1 MAPLAPRRPRDF
13 LPRARAGGPDTSR
26 GTAEKGAQ
34 SGTQL
39 PGRAALGKSV
49 PPPRPARRS
58 EARRAHPVLPS
69 ASGPLPAAFR
79 WSNSGLAA
87 DRPNPAPALR
97 RRPCVEHPISGAGEG
112 IRSTPL
118 PERVHSEGWAV
129 GPPCGEWFLPSRGA
143 AEAER
148 RRRPPPRP
156 LVRVRGSADSA
167 SRAPLRPARAAAM
180 AALLSSAG
188 RLRAFCP
195 RLLPLLLRPPAAAA
209 ARPPAPASS
218 NIVYQIKFLT
228 VAPQQEG
235 SVKEEPVS
243 EIQTRQTRQFDW
255 ALNRLDNSVRKTGR
269 IPKTLLLKIYG
280 EMCKTGCP
288 GSNQILLLLRSC
300 GALLPEVLSPERT
313 ELAHMI
319 WDKMKELGAV
329 YDTSHYNALLKVYL
343 QNEHKFSP
351 TDFLARM
358 EEANV
363 QPNRVTYQR
372 LIAAYCNE
380 GDIEGA
386 SKILGFMKNKDL
398 PITEAV
404 FSSLVKGHAR
414 SGDMKSAE
422 NILSVMRMAGVEPG
436 PDTYLSLLNMYAEK
450 GDADSIKKTL
460 QEVEKTEG
468 YLMDR
473 ILMQVI
479 FSLAKAGYPQ
489 YIEDIKKHIRFE
501 RELIPDAMNL
511 CLTLIT
517 HGFEDTSFH
526 ILKSF
531 NHLSRDN
538 VDQGSFF
545 LQHCVN
551 RDMPV
556 NKLKQFCSELKE
568 ANMHSAPLQ
577 FILRCALE
585 TNKSALAIEVM
596 KMMKEEC
603 LPLRPHYSWPLL
615 VGFQKEK
622 NLKGIFE
629 VLKVMHE
636 LGVELNAETYTD
648 YVFQNFADIETARA
662 QMKKNGCLFETVG
675 LSVAEIRY
683 EAAHGRLNNVFSLL
697 SSASTPPIDI
707 RQFRSNL
714 ILGFKSSDDVHLWSK
729 ITELLYK
736 DERYCL
742 TPPGPTEAVG
752 YFLYHLIDS
761 MSDSEVQA
769 KEERLRQYFHQ
780 LKKMNIVIPTAHCS
794 GICRL
799 LDSSQVPELI
809 KDARLLS
816 HKKILSTDNIPESAK
831 SDVSALEKKLEKCKA
846 ENQPITDVLK
856 QLIHAL
862 CEEEN
867 MQKALEVKAKY
878 EPDMVVGGYAA
889 LINLC
894 CRHDNVEEAM
904 NLKEKVFPKNSPVA
918 LDTGKYLALV
928 EVLGKHGRL
937 EDAINILTEMKEKDV
952 PISDRTV
959 ASFSRILNA
968 AAMRGEVETVNRLHE
983 TIVNLGLAEAAVLHS
998 PLIAVH
1004 LEKDDMPAAL
1014 EALINCYKKYGKV
1027 LQLHNV
1033 YCRLIEKGDT
1043 DLLQKVSDFISRE
1056 YGDMM
1061 ALYDLFFA
1069 FLQTGKYKE
1078 ARRVIETPGLRAHSA
1093 RLQWFAKKCI
1103 SNNKME
1109 ALEHFVEL
1117 TQNLFECDRD
1127 EMYYYLL
1134 QLCEKNSDWK
1144 KAEGVWTKIQE
1155 ENVVPREKT
1164 LLLLAD
1170 ILEKN
1175 GQVVPFEVPKVRHED
1190 TRSLSVSNV
1199 EERKIRMLCR
1209 KNNAKAAYSIFLNM
1223 QGKNEFHHHSYSI
1236 LINALL
1242 TQDCLEEAM
1251 EVKHI
1256 AETHI
1261 KGFTL
1266 NSAASSLLIISQV
1279 RRDYLKDAM
1288 AVLKGMLD
1296 SGLLPAR
1303 RAVIALTQALAEK
1316 GDLKNLQVLKNM
1328 WEDIPKSVNVSTTLL
1343 ANAIALAH
1351 TKNNDLA
1358 AAVEYLEP
1366 LLIAGAQNPDQ
1377 AVKSISYLLR
1387 KVSEEGL
1394 EQALET
1400 FGVMAERL
1408 ASQFGIYRP
1417 VTDLFLQYVSA
1428 DRVDDARSLIQRY
1441 GALIE
1446 KRTFVSFMARSAS
1459 KPGQAKKIETLLEL
1473 IPEQLNAEIAYHYLM
1488 RCYELD
1494 EDVAS
1499 VKAVYEKTK
1508 EKNIQLNELSLKS
1521 LATFLKKVGEPVP
1534 FTEPPET
1541 FKFYVEKTRKA
1552 RLEAS

>member
-1 MAPLAPRRPRDF
+1 
-13 LPRARAGGPDTSR
+13 SR
-26 GTAEKGAQ
+26 NVINQ
-34 SGTQL
+34 
-39 PGRAALGKSV
+39 
-49 PPPRPARRS
+49 
-58 EARRAHPVLPS
+58 
-69 ASGPLPAAFR
+69 
-79 WSNSGLAA
+79 
-87 DRPNPAPALR
+87 
-97 RRPCVEHPISGAGEG
+97 
-112 IRSTPL
+112 
-118 PERVHSEGWAV
+118 
-129 GPPCGEWFLPSRGA
+129 
-143 AEAER
+143 
-148 RRRPPPRP
+148 
-156 LVRVRGSADSA
+156 VR
-167 SRAPLRPARAAAM
+167 
-180 AALLSSAG
+180 
-188 RLRAFCP
+188 
-195 RLLPLLLRPPAAAA
+195 
-209 ARPPAPASS
+209 
-218 NIVYQIKFLT
+218 FLT
-228 VAPQQEG
+228 LAHQEEG
-235 SVKEEPVS
+235 SIKEEPVS
-243 EIQTRQTRQFDW
+243 EVRTTPTMQFDW
-255 ALNRLDNSVRKTGR
+255 ALNRVDNSVRKTGR
-269 IPKTLLLKIYG
+269 IPKALLLKIFQ
-280 EMCKTGCP
+280 EMSKTGSP

-300 GALLPEVLSPERT
+300 GALLPELLSPERT

-329 YDTSHYNALLKVYL
+329 YDTSHYNALLEVYL

-351 TDFLARM
+351 TEFLARM

-422 NILSVMRMAGVEPG
+422 NMLPVMRMAGVEPG
-436 PDTYLSLLNMYAEK
+436 VDTYLSLLNVYAEK

-460 QEVEKTEG
+460 EEVEKTEG

-473 ILMQVI
+473 VLMQVI

-489 YIEDIKKHIRFE
+489 YIEDVKQRIRFE
-501 RELIPDAMNL
+501 RGLIPDAMNL

-517 HGFEDTSFH
+517 HGFEDISFS

-531 NHLSRDN
+531 NNLARDN
-538 VDQGSFF
+538 MDQGSFF

-551 RDMPV
+551 RDLPV
-556 NKLKQFCSELKE
+556 KKLKQFCSELKE
-568 ANMHSAPLQ
+568 AKMHSAPLP

-585 TNKSALAIEVM
+585 ANKSALAVDVM
-596 KMMKEEC
+596 KIMKEEG

-615 VGFQKEK
+615 VHCQKEK

-629 VLKVMHE
+629 ILKVMHE
-636 LGVELNAETYTD
+636 LGVELDAETYTE
-648 YVFQNFADIETARA
+648 YVFKNFGDSETARA
-662 QMKKNGCLFETVG
+662 QLKKNGCLLESVG
-675 LSVAEIRY
+675 LHVAEIRF
-683 EAAHGRLNNVFSLL
+683 EASHGRLDNVLSIL
-697 SSASTPPIDI
+697 SSANTPHVDY
-707 RQFRSNL
+707 RQFRNSL

-780 LKKMNIVIPTAHCS
+780 LKEMNVVISTSHYS

-809 KDARLLS
+809 KVCGS
-816 HKKILSTDNIPESAK
+816 IPITLNLKNLAK
-831 SDVSALEKKLEKCKA
+831 PDVSALEKKLEKQKA

-918 LDTGKYLALV
+918 LDTGKYVALV
-928 EVLGKHGRL
+928 EVLEKHGRL

-952 PISDRTV
+952 PISGRTV
-959 ASFSRILNA
+959 ASFLRILNA
-968 AAMRGEVETVNRLHE
+968 PAMRGEVETVNRLHE
-983 TIVNLGLAEAAVLHS
+983 AIVNLPLPETAVLHA
-998 PLIAVH
+998 PLITVH

-1014 EALINCYKKYGKV
+1014 EALTNCYKKYGKI
-1027 LQLHNV
+1027 LQLHNI
-1033 YCRLIEKGDT
+1033 YCRLVEKGDA

-1078 ARRVIETPGLRAHSA
+1078 ARKVIETPGLRAHSG
-1093 RLQWFAKKCI
+1093 RLQWFAKRCI
-1103 SNNKME
+1103 SSNQME
-1109 ALEHFVEL
+1109 TLEQLVEL

-1134 QLCEKNSDWK
+1134 QLCENSDDWR
-1144 KAEGVWTKIQE
+1144 KAEAVWTKIQE

-1164 LLLLAD
+1164 LRLLAD
-1170 ILEKN
+1170 IFEKN

-1190 TRSLSVSNV
+1190 SESVAIA
-1199 EERKIRMLCR
+1199 EERRIMMLCK
-1209 KNNAKAAYSIFLNM
+1209 KNKAKEAYNIFMKM
-1223 QGKNEFHHHSYSI
+1223 QGKDELHYHSCDS
-1236 LINALL
+1236 LIKALL
-1242 TQDCLEEAM
+1242 MQDCLQEAI

-1279 RRDYLKDAM
+1279 RRDYLKDAL
-1288 AVLKGMLD
+1288 AVLKKMLD
-1296 SGLLPAR
+1296 SGVLPSR
-1303 RAVIALTQALAEK
+1303 PAVTALIQALAEK
-1316 GDLKNLQVLKNM
+1316 GDLKNLQALKYM
-1328 WEDIPKSVNVSTTLL
+1328 VEDITKSIGLSPSLI
-1343 ANAIALAH
+1343 ANAVALAH
-1351 TKNNDLA
+1351 IKNNDLD

-1366 LLIAGAQNPDQ
+1366 LLISGAQNPDQ
-1377 AVKSISYLLR
+1377 AVKNISYLLR

-1394 EQALET
+1394 EPALEKV
-1400 FGVMAERL
+1400 GVMAERL

-1417 VTDLFLQYVSA
+1417 VTDLFLQYVRA

-1441 GALIE
+1441 DAIVRE
-1446 KRTFVSFMARSAS
+1446 KRTLGSFMARAAV
-1459 KPGQAKKIETLLEL
+1459 KPVQAKEIETLLEL
-1473 IPEQLNAEIAYHYLM
+1473 IPEHLDTEVAYRYLL

-1494 EDVAS
+1494 GDVAS
-1499 VKAVYEKTK
+1499 VKAVYERIKA
-1508 EKNIQLNELSLKS
+1508 KNIQLHDISLKS
-1521 LATFLKKVGEPVP
+1521 LAVFLKKAGEPVP

-1541 FKFYVEKTRKA
+1541 FKFYVEKWRNR

>member
-1 MAPLAPRRPRDF
+1 
-13 LPRARAGGPDTSR
+13 
-26 GTAEKGAQ
+26 
-34 SGTQL
+34 
-39 PGRAALGKSV
+39 
-49 PPPRPARRS
+49 
-58 EARRAHPVLPS
+58 
-69 ASGPLPAAFR
+69 
-79 WSNSGLAA
+79 
-87 DRPNPAPALR
+87 
-97 RRPCVEHPISGAGEG
+97 
-112 IRSTPL
+112 
-118 PERVHSEGWAV
+118 
-129 GPPCGEWFLPSRGA
+129 
-143 AEAER
+143 
-148 RRRPPPRP
+148 
-156 LVRVRGSADSA
+156 
-167 SRAPLRPARAAAM
+167 M

-188 RLRAFCP
+188 RLRALCP
-195 RLLPLLLRPPAAAA
+195 RLLPLLRPPAAAA
-209 ARPPAPASS
+209 APRPPAPASR
-218 NIVYQIKFLT
+218 NILYQIRFLT

-235 SVKEEPVS
+235 SVKEEPIS
-243 EIQTRQTRQFDW
+243 EIQTRQTWQFDW
-255 ALNRLDNSVRKTGR
+255 ALNKLDNSVRKTGR
-269 IPKTLLLKIYG
+269 IPKALLLKIFHDI
-280 EMCKTGCP
+280 CKTGCP
-288 GSNQILLLLRSC
+288 GSNQTLLLLRSC

-351 TDFLARM
+351 TEFLARM

-414 SGDMKSAE
+414 AGDMKSAE

-436 PDTYLSLLNMYAEK
+436 PDTYLSLLNVYAEK
-450 GDADSIKKTL
+450 GDVDSIKKTIE
-460 QEVEKTEG
+460 EVEKTEG

-489 YIEDIKKHIRFE
+489 YIEDIKERIRFE

-517 HGFEDTSFH
+517 HGFEDISFH
-526 ILKSF
+526 FLKSLH
-531 NHLSRDN
+531 HLSRDN
-538 VDQGSFF
+538 MDQGSFF

-568 ANMHSAPLQ
+568 AKMHSAPLP

-585 TNKSALAIEVM
+585 ANKSALAIDVM
-596 KMMKEEC
+596 KMMKEEG

-636 LGVELNAETYTD
+636 LGVELDTETYTD
-648 YVFQNFADIETARA
+648 YVFKNFADSETARA
-662 QMKKNGCLFETVG
+662 QLKKNDCLFETVG

-683 EAAHGRLNNVFSLL
+683 EAAHGRLDKVLSLL
-697 SSASTPPIDI
+697 SSASTPPIDM
-707 RQFRSNL
+707 RQFRNSL
-714 ILGFKSSDDVHLWSK
+714 IWGFKSSNDVHLWSK

-780 LKKMNIVIPTAHCS
+780 LKKMNIVIPTTHYS

-816 HKKILSTDNIPESAK
+816 LKKPLSTDNIPESAK
-831 SDVSALEKKLEKCKA
+831 SDVSALERKLEKRKA

-918 LDTGKYLALV
+918 LDTGKYIALV

-959 ASFSRILNA
+959 ASFFRILNA

-983 TIVNLGLAEAAVLHS
+983 TIVNLGLAETAVLHS
-998 PLIAVH
+998 PLITVH

-1014 EALINCYKKYGKV
+1014 EALINCYKKYGKI
-1027 LQLHNV
+1027 LQLHNI
-1033 YCRLIEKGDT
+1033 YCRLIEKGDA

-1078 ARRVIETPGLRAHSA
+1078 ARKVIETPGLRAHSG
-1093 RLQWFAKKCI
+1093 RLHWFAKKCI
-1103 SNNKME
+1103 SSNQME
-1109 ALEHFVEL
+1109 TLEHLVEL

-1134 QLCEKNSDWK
+1134 QLCDNNGDWG
-1144 KAEGVWTKIQE
+1144 KAEAVWTKIQE

-1164 LLLLAD
+1164 LTLLAA

-1190 TRSLSVSNV
+1190 TRSSSASNV
-1199 EERKIRMLCR
+1199 EERKIRMLCK
-1209 KNNAKAAYSIFLNM
+1209 KNNAKEAYSIFLKM
-1223 QGKNEFHHHSYSI
+1223 QGKNKFHYRTYDT
-1236 LINALL
+1236 LIKALL
-1242 TQDCLEEAM
+1242 TQNCLEEAI

-1296 SGLLPAR
+1296 SGLLPSR
-1303 RAVIALTQALAEK
+1303 PAVIALIQALAEK
-1316 GDLKNLQVLKNM
+1316 GDLKNLQALKNM
-1328 WEDIPKSVNVSTTLL
+1328 LEDITKSVGVSASLI

-1351 TKNNDLA
+1351 TKNNDLD

-1366 LLIAGAQNPDQ
+1366 LLISGAQNPDQ
-1377 AVKSISYLLR
+1377 AVRNISYLLR

-1394 EQALET
+1394 EPALEK

-1428 DRVDDARSLIQRY
+1428 DRVDDARSLIQRC
-1441 GALIE
+1441 GALVEE
-1446 KRTFVSFMARSAS
+1446 KRALASFMARSAS

-1473 IPEQLNAEIAYHYLM
+1473 IPEHLDMEAAYRYLM
-1488 RCYELD
+1488 KCYEMD
-1494 EDVAS
+1494 GDVAS

-1508 EKNIQLNELSLKS
+1508 AKNIQLHELSLKS
-1521 LATFLKKVGEPVP
+1521 LAAFLKKVGEPVP

-1541 FKFYVEKTRKA
+1541 FKFYVEKWRK
-1552 RLEAS
+1552 RSEAS

>member
-1 MAPLAPRRPRDF
+1 MVRPRHM
-13 LPRARAGGPDTSR
+13 GP
-26 GTAEKGAQ
+26 AAAQ
-34 SGTQL
+34 RR
-39 PGRAALGKSV
+39 RAAHVL
-49 PPPRPARRS
+49 
-58 EARRAHPVLPS
+58 RAV
-69 ASGPLPAAFR
+69 
-79 WSNSGLAA
+79 
-87 DRPNPAPALR
+87 
-97 RRPCVEHPISGAGEG
+97 
-112 IRSTPL
+112 
-118 PERVHSEGWAV
+118 
-129 GPPCGEWFLPSRGA
+129 
-143 AEAER
+143 
-148 RRRPPPRP
+148 
-156 LVRVRGSADSA
+156 
-167 SRAPLRPARAAAM
+167 M

-188 RLRAFCP
+188 RLRALRP
-195 RLLPLLLRPPAAAA
+195 RLPPLLPPLLRPPAA
-209 ARPPAPASS
+209 PAPPPGPARSIL
-218 NIVYQIKFLT
+218 NQIRFLT
-228 VAPQQEG
+228 LAPQEEG

-243 EIQTRQTRQFDW
+243 EVRTRTTWQFDW
-255 ALNRLDNSVRKTGR
+255 ALNKVDNSVRKTGR
-269 IPKTLLLKIYG
+269 IPKALLLKIFQ
-280 EMCKTGCP
+280 EISKAGCP
-288 GSNQILLLLRSC
+288 GSNQTLLLLQSC
-300 GALLPEVLSPERT
+300 GAVLPEVLSPERT

-329 YDTSHYNALLKVYL
+329 YDTSHYNALLKAYI

-351 TDFLARM
+351 TEFLARM

-386 SKILGFMKNKDL
+386 SKILGFMKSKDL

-422 NILSVMRMAGVEPG
+422 NILSVMRRAGVEPG
-436 PDTYLSLLNMYAEK
+436 ADTYLSLLNVYAEK
-450 GDADSIKKTL
+450 GDADSIKKVL
-460 QEVEKTEG
+460 EQVEKTEG

-489 YIEDIKKHIRFE
+489 HIEDIKGRIRFE
-501 RELIPDAMNL
+501 RELIPDVMNL

-517 HGFEDTSFH
+517 HGFEDISFS
-526 ILKSF
+526 ILKSLS
-531 NHLSRDN
+531 HLSRDDL
-538 VDQGSFF
+538 DQGSFF

-551 RDMPV
+551 RDLPL
-556 NKLKQFCSELKE
+556 NKLKQYCNELKE
-568 ANMHSAPLQ
+568 AKMHSAPLQ

-585 TNKSALAIEVM
+585 ANRSALAIDVM
-596 KMMKEEC
+596 KMMKEEG
-603 LPLRPHYSWPLL
+603 LPLRPHYCWPLL
-615 VGFQKEK
+615 VAYQKEN

-629 VLKVMHE
+629 VLKVMHK
-636 LGVELNAETYTD
+636 LGVDLDAETYTD
-648 YVFQNFADIETARA
+648 YVFKNFADTKTAHA
-662 QMKKNGCLFETVG
+662 QLKENGCLFESAG
-675 LSVAEIRY
+675 LYIAELRS
-683 EAAHGRLNNVFSLL
+683 EALQGRLDNVLSIM
-697 SSASTPPIDI
+697 SSANTPAIDC
-707 RQFRSNL
+707 RLFRNSL

-780 LKKMNIVIPTAHCS
+780 LKKMNIVIPATHYS

-809 KDARLLS
+809 KDARLLC
-816 HKKILSTDNIPESAK
+816 HKKSLPTDNIPESAK
-831 SDVSALEKKLEKCKA
+831 SDVSALEKKLEMRKA

-894 CRHDNVEEAM
+894 CRHDNVDEAM

-918 LDTGKYLALV
+918 LDSGKYIALV
-928 EVLGKHGRL
+928 EVLEKHGRL

-952 PISDRTV
+952 PISGRTV
-959 ASFSRILNA
+959 ASFLRILNA
-968 AAMRGEVETVNRLHE
+968 AAMRGDVETVSRLHE
-983 TIVNLGLAEAAVLHS
+983 TIANLGLVQTAALHS
-998 PLIAVH
+998 PLITVH

-1014 EALINCYKKYGKV
+1014 EALISCYKKYGKI
-1027 LQLHNV
+1027 LQLHNI
-1033 YCRLIEKGDT
+1033 YCKLVEKGDA
-1043 DLLQKVSDFISRE
+1043 DLLQKVSDFVSRE

-1078 ARRVIETPGLRAHSA
+1078 ARKVIETPGLRAHSG
-1093 RLQWFAKKCI
+1093 RLQWFAKRCI
-1103 SNNKME
+1103 LNKQLE
-1109 ALEHFVEL
+1109 ALEQLVEL

-1127 EMYYYLL
+1127 EMYYHLL
-1134 QLCEKNSDWK
+1134 QLYDSKKDWG
-1144 KAEGVWTKIQE
+1144 KAEAIWTKIQE
-1155 ENVVPREKT
+1155 ENIVPREKT
-1164 LLLLAD
+1164 LILLAD
-1170 ILEKN
+1170 IFEKN
-1175 GQVVPFEVPKVRHED
+1175 GQTVPFEVPKVRPEGS
-1190 TRSLSVSNV
+1190 RNAAIV
-1199 EERKIRMLCR
+1199 EEMKIRMLC
-1209 KNNAKAAYSIFLNM
+1209 KKSKAQEAYNIFRRM
-1223 QGKNEFHHHSYSI
+1223 QEKDESPYRCCDV
-1236 LINALL
+1236 LIKALL
-1242 TQDCLEEAM
+1242 AQNCLDEALD
-1251 EVKHI
+1251 VKRI

-1279 RRDYLKDAM
+1279 RRDYLKDAL

-1296 SGLLPAR
+1296 SGVLPTR
-1303 RAVIALTQALAEK
+1303 PAVTALIQALAEK
-1316 GDLKNLQVLKNM
+1316 GDIKNLQVLEN
-1328 WEDIPKSVNVSTTLL
+1328 ILGGVTKSIGLSDSLMP
-1343 ANAIALAH
+1343 NAIALAH
-1351 TKNNDLA
+1351 TKSNDLD
-1358 AAVEYLEP
+1358 AAVKYLEP
-1366 LLIAGAQNPDQ
+1366 LLISGAQNPDQ
-1377 AVKSISYLLR
+1377 TVRNISYLLR

-1394 EQALET
+1394 EPALEK
-1400 FGVMAERL
+1400 FGAMAEQL

-1417 VTDLFLQYVSA
+1417 VTDLFLQYVTA
-1428 DRVDDARSLIQRY
+1428 DRVDDARSLIQRWD
-1441 GALIE
+1441 AIVQE
-1446 KRTFVSFMARSAS
+1446 KRTLGRFMARAAS
-1459 KPGQAKKIETLLEL
+1459 KPGQAKRIETLLEL
-1473 IPEQLNAEIAYHYLM
+1473 IPEHLDLVVAYRYLL

-1494 EDVAS
+1494 GDVAS
-1499 VKAVYEKTK
+1499 VKATYEKTK
-1508 EKNIQLNELSLKS
+1508 AKNIELHEISLKS

-1541 FKFYVEKTRKA
+1541 FKFYVEKWKNRK
-1552 RLEAS
+1552 LEAS

>member
-1 MAPLAPRRPRDF
+1 
-13 LPRARAGGPDTSR
+13 
-26 GTAEKGAQ
+26 
-34 SGTQL
+34 
-39 PGRAALGKSV
+39 
-49 PPPRPARRS
+49 
-58 EARRAHPVLPS
+58 
-69 ASGPLPAAFR
+69 
-79 WSNSGLAA
+79 
-87 DRPNPAPALR
+87 
-97 RRPCVEHPISGAGEG
+97 
-112 IRSTPL
+112 
-118 PERVHSEGWAV
+118 
-129 GPPCGEWFLPSRGA
+129 
-143 AEAER
+143 
-148 RRRPPPRP
+148 
-156 LVRVRGSADSA
+156 
-167 SRAPLRPARAAAM
+167 M

-188 RLRAFCP
+188 RLRALCP
-195 RLLPLLLRPPAAAA
+195 RLLPLLRS
-209 ARPPAPASS
+209 PAPAR
-218 NIVYQIKFLT
+218 NFMYQTRFLT

-235 SVKEEPVS
+235 SMKEEPIS
-243 EIQTRQTRQFDW
+243 EIQNRRTWPFDW
-255 ALNRLDNSVRKTGR
+255 ALNKLDNSVRKTGR
-269 IPKTLLLKIYG
+269 IPKSLLLKVFHEI
-280 EMCKTGCP
+280 CKTGGP
-288 GSNQILLLLRSC
+288 GSNQTLLLLRSC

-351 TDFLARM
+351 TEFLARM

-386 SKILGFMKNKDL
+386 SKILGFMKSKDL

-436 PDTYLSLLNMYAEK
+436 PDTYLSLLNVYAEK

-460 QEVEKTEG
+460 EEVEKTEG

-489 YIEDIKKHIRFE
+489 YIKDIKERIRFE

-517 HGFEDTSFH
+517 HGFEDISFQ

-556 NKLKQFCSELKE
+556 NKLKQFCNELKE
-568 ANMHSAPLQ
+568 TKMHSAPLP

-585 TNKSALAIEVM
+585 ANKSALAIDVM
-596 KMMKEEC
+596 KMMKEEG

-615 VGFQKEK
+615 VGFQKEN

-629 VLKVMHE
+629 VLKLMHE
-636 LGVELNAETYTD
+636 LGVELDTDTYTD
-648 YVFQNFADIETARA
+648 YVFKNFPDSETARA
-662 QMKKNGCLFETVG
+662 QLKKNDCLFETVG

-683 EAAHGRLNNVFSLL
+683 EAAHGRLNNVLSLL
-697 SSASTPPIDI
+697 SSASTPPIDM
-707 RQFRSNL
+707 RQFRNSL
-714 ILGFKSSDDVHLWSK
+714 ILGFKSSNDVHLWSK

-780 LKKMNIVIPTAHCS
+780 LKKMNIVIPTTHYS

-816 HKKILSTDNIPESAK
+816 HKKSLSTDNIPESAQ
-831 SDVSALEKKLEKCKA
+831 SDVSALEKKLENRKA

-918 LDTGKYLALV
+918 LDTGKYIALV

-959 ASFSRILNA
+959 ASFFRILNA

-983 TIVNLGLAEAAVLHS
+983 TIVNLGLAETAVLHS
-998 PLIAVH
+998 PLITVH

-1014 EALINCYKKYGKV
+1014 EALINCYKKYGKI
-1027 LQLHNV
+1027 LQVHNI
-1033 YCRLIEKGDT
+1033 YCRLIEKGDA

-1078 ARRVIETPGLRAHSA
+1078 ARKVIETPGLRAHA
-1093 RLQWFAKKCI
+1093 GRLQWFAKKCI
-1103 SNNKME
+1103 ASNQME
-1109 ALEHFVEL
+1109 TLEHFVEL

-1134 QLCEKNSDWK
+1134 QLCENNDDWG
-1144 KAEGVWTKIQE
+1144 KAEAVWTKIQE

-1164 LLLLAD
+1164 LTLLAD

-1190 TRSLSVSNV
+1190 TRSLRASDV
-1199 EERKIRMLCR
+1199 EERKIRMLC
-1209 KNNAKAAYSIFLNM
+1209 KKSNAKEAFNIFLEM
-1223 QGKNEFHHHSYSI
+1223 QGKNGFHYRSYDT
-1236 LINALL
+1236 LIKALL
-1242 TQDCLEEAM
+1242 TQNCLEEAI

-1296 SGLLPAR
+1296 SGLLPSR
-1303 RAVIALTQALAEK
+1303 PAVFALTQSLAEK
-1316 GDLKNLQVLKNM
+1316 GDLKNLQALKNM
-1328 WEDIPKSVNVSTTLL
+1328 LEDITKAIGISASLI

-1351 TKNNDLA
+1351 TKNNDLD

-1366 LLIAGAQNPDQ
+1366 LLISGAQNPDQ
-1377 AVKSISYLLR
+1377 AVRSISYLLR

-1394 EQALET
+1394 EPALEK

-1428 DRVDDARSLIQRY
+1428 DRVDDARSLIQRC
-1441 GALIE
+1441 GALVEE
-1446 KRTFVSFMARSAS
+1446 KRTLVRFMARSAS
-1459 KPGQAKKIETLLEL
+1459 QPGQAKKIETLLEL
-1473 IPEQLNAEIAYHYLM
+1473 IPEHLDMELAYRYLM

-1494 EDVAS
+1494 GDVAA
-1499 VKAVYEKTK
+1499 VKAVYETIKA
-1508 EKNIQLNELSLKS
+1508 KNIQLHELSLKS
-1521 LATFLKKVGEPVP
+1521 LAAFLKKVGEPVP
-1534 FTEPPET
+1534 FTEPPES
-1541 FKFYVEKTRKA
+1541 FKFYVEKWRK
-1552 RLEAS
+1552 RKLEAS

>member
-1 MAPLAPRRPRDF
+1 
-13 LPRARAGGPDTSR
+13 
-26 GTAEKGAQ
+26 
-34 SGTQL
+34 
-39 PGRAALGKSV
+39 
-49 PPPRPARRS
+49 
-58 EARRAHPVLPS
+58 
-69 ASGPLPAAFR
+69 
-79 WSNSGLAA
+79 
-87 DRPNPAPALR
+87 
-97 RRPCVEHPISGAGEG
+97 
-112 IRSTPL
+112 
-118 PERVHSEGWAV
+118 
-129 GPPCGEWFLPSRGA
+129 
-143 AEAER
+143 
-148 RRRPPPRP
+148 
-156 LVRVRGSADSA
+156 
-167 SRAPLRPARAAAM
+167 
-180 AALLSSAG
+180 
-188 RLRAFCP
+188 
-195 RLLPLLLRPPAAAA
+195 
-209 ARPPAPASS
+209 
-218 NIVYQIKFLT
+218 

-243 EIQTRQTRQFDW
+243 EIQNRRTWQFDW
-255 ALNRLDNSVRKTGR
+255 ALNKLDNSVRKTGR
-269 IPKTLLLKIYG
+269 IPKSLLLKIFHA
-280 EMCKTGCP
+280 MCKTGCP
-288 GSNQILLLLRSC
+288 GSNQTLLLLRSC
-300 GALLPEVLSPERT
+300 GSLLPEVLSPERT

-351 TDFLARM
+351 MEFLARM

-414 SGDMKSAE
+414 SGDIKSAE
-422 NILSVMRMAGVEPG
+422 NILPVMRMAGVEPG
-436 PDTYLSLLNMYAEK
+436 PDTYLSLLNVYAEK

-460 QEVEKTEG
+460 EEVEKTEG
-468 YLMDR
+468 YHMDR

-489 YIEDIKKHIRFE
+489 YIEDIKERIRFE
-501 RELIPDAMNL
+501 KELIPDVMNL

-526 ILKSF
+526 ILKSL

-538 VDQGSFF
+538 MDQGSFF

-568 ANMHSAPLQ
+568 AKMHSAPLP

-585 TNKSALAIEVM
+585 ANRPALAIDVM
-596 KMMKEEC
+596 KIMKEEG

-615 VGFQKEK
+615 VGFQKEN

-629 VLKVMHE
+629 VLKVMHD
-636 LGVELNAETYTD
+636 LGVELDTDTYTD
-648 YVFQNFADIETARA
+648 YVFKNFADSETARA
-662 QMKKNGCLFETVG
+662 QLKKNGCLFETVG

-683 EAAHGRLNNVFSLL
+683 EAAHGRLNNVLSLL
-697 SSASTPPIDI
+697 SSPSTPPIDI
-707 RQFRSNL
+707 HQFRNSL
-714 ILGFKSSDDVHLWSK
+714 VLGFKSSNDVHLWSK

-780 LKKMNIVIPTAHCS
+780 LKKMNIVIPTAYYS

-799 LDSSQVPELI
+799 LDSSQVAELI
-809 KDARLLS
+809 KGARLLS
-816 HKKILSTDNIPESAK
+816 HKKSLPTDNIPESAK
-831 SDVSALEKKLEKCKA
+831 SDVSALEKKLEKRKA

-918 LDTGKYLALV
+918 LDTGKYVALV
-928 EVLGKHGRL
+928 EVLGKHGRV

-959 ASFSRILNA
+959 ASFFRILNA
-968 AAMRGEVETVNRLHE
+968 AAMRGEVETVHRLHE
-983 TIVNLGLAEAAVLHS
+983 TIVNLGLADTAVLHS
-998 PLIAVH
+998 PLITVH

-1014 EALINCYKKYGKV
+1014 EALINCYKKYGKI
-1027 LQLHNV
+1027 LQLHNI
-1033 YCRLIEKGDT
+1033 YCRLIEKGDA

-1078 ARRVIETPGLRAHSA
+1078 ARKVIETPGLRAHSG

-1103 SNNKME
+1103 SNNQME
-1109 ALEHFVEL
+1109 TLEHLVEL

-1127 EMYYYLL
+1127 EMYYCLL
-1134 QLCEKNSDWK
+1134 QLCENNDDWR
-1144 KAEGVWTKIQE
+1144 KAEAVWTKIQE

-1164 LLLLAD
+1164 LTLLAY

-1175 GQVVPFEVPKVRHED
+1175 GQVVPFEVPKHYCNLNSLFVLKDRRED
-1190 TRSLSVSNV
+1190 TRIVSASDV
-1199 EERKIRMLCR
+1199 EERKIRMLCK
-1209 KNNAKAAYSIFLNM
+1209 KNNAKEAYNVFLKM
-1223 QGKNEFHHHSYSI
+1223 QGKNEFHYHSYDI
-1236 LINALL
+1236 LIKALL
-1242 TQDCLEEAM
+1242 TQNCPEEAI

-1288 AVLKGMLD
+1288 SVLKGMLD
-1296 SGLLPAR
+1296 SGLLPTR
-1303 RAVIALTQALAEK
+1303 QAVTALIHTLAEK
-1316 GDLKNLQVLKNM
+1316 GDLKKLQALKNM
-1328 WEDIPKSVNVSTTLL
+1328 LEDVRTSIGISPSLI
-1343 ANAIALAH
+1343 ANAIALAY
-1351 TKNNDLA
+1351 TKNNDLDA
-1358 AAVEYLEP
+1358 AMEYLEP
-1366 LLIAGAQNPDQ
+1366 LLISGAQNPDQ
-1377 AVKSISYLLR
+1377 AVRNISYLLR

-1394 EQALET
+1394 EPALEK

-1417 VTDLFLQYVSA
+1417 VTDLFLQYVSE

-1441 GALIE
+1441 GALVEE
-1446 KRTFVSFMARSAS
+1446 KRTLVRFMARSAS

-1473 IPEQLNAEIAYHYLM
+1473 IPEHLDMETAYRYLM
-1488 RCYELD
+1488 RCYEQD
-1494 EDVAS
+1494 GDVAA
-1499 VKAVYEKTK
+1499 VKAVYEKTQA
-1508 EKNIQLNELSLKS
+1508 KNIQLPELSLKS
-1521 LATFLKKVGEPVP
+1521 LAAFLKEVGEPVP

-1541 FKFYVEKTRKA
+1541 FKFYVEKLRKR

>member
-1 MAPLAPRRPRDF
+1 
-13 LPRARAGGPDTSR
+13 
-26 GTAEKGAQ
+26 
-34 SGTQL
+34 
-39 PGRAALGKSV
+39 
-49 PPPRPARRS
+49 
-58 EARRAHPVLPS
+58 
-69 ASGPLPAAFR
+69 
-79 WSNSGLAA
+79 
-87 DRPNPAPALR
+87 
-97 RRPCVEHPISGAGEG
+97 
-112 IRSTPL
+112 
-118 PERVHSEGWAV
+118 
-129 GPPCGEWFLPSRGA
+129 
-143 AEAER
+143 
-148 RRRPPPRP
+148 
-156 LVRVRGSADSA
+156 
-167 SRAPLRPARAAAM
+167 M

-188 RLRAFCP
+188 ILRALSGRLRTL
-195 RLLPLLLRPPAAAA
+195 RTLLRPTAPAAARNVIHQ
-209 ARPPAPASS
+209 AR
-218 NIVYQIKFLT
+218 FLT
-228 VAPQQEG
+228 VVPQREG
-235 SVKEEPVS
+235 NIKEEPVS
-243 EIQTRQTRQFDW
+243 EIQTRRALQFDW
-255 ALNRLDNSVRKTGR
+255 ALNKLDNSVRKTGR
-269 IPKTLLLKIYG
+269 IPKSLLLKVFQ
-280 EMCKTGCP
+280 ETCRDGCP
-288 GSNQILLLLRSC
+288 GSNQTLLLLRSC
-300 GALLPEVLSPERT
+300 GALLPEVLSSERT

-351 TDFLARM
+351 TEFLARM

-386 SKILGFMKNKDL
+386 SKILGFMKSKDL

-414 SGDMKSAE
+414 AGDIKSAE

-436 PDTYLSLLNMYAEK
+436 PDTYLSLLNVYAEK
-450 GDADSIKKTL
+450 GDVDNIKKTL
-460 QEVEKTEG
+460 DEVDKTEG

-473 ILMQVI
+473 VLMQVI

-489 YIEDIKKHIRFE
+489 YIEDIKERIRFE
-501 RELIPDAMNL
+501 KELIPDMMNL
-511 CLTLIT
+511 CLSLVT
-517 HGFEDTSFH
+517 HGFEDISFH
-526 ILKSF
+526 ILKTY
-531 NHLSRDN
+531 NHSSPEN

-551 RDMPV
+551 RNMPMS
-556 NKLKQFCSELKE
+556 KLKQFCNELKE
-568 ANMHSAPLQ
+568 AKMHSAPLV

-585 TNKSALAIEVM
+585 TNRSDLAIDVM
-596 KMMKEEC
+596 KAMKEEG
-603 LPLRPHYSWPLL
+603 LPIRPHYSWPLL

-622 NLKGIFE
+622 NLKGVFE

-648 YVFQNFADIETARA
+648 YVFKNFADIETACA
-662 QMKKNGCLFETVG
+662 QMKENNCLFETDG
-675 LSVAEIRY
+675 LFIARIRH
-683 EAAHGRLNNVFSLL
+683 EAGHGRLKNVVSLL
-697 SSASTPPIDI
+697 SSASTPPIDF
-707 RQFRSNL
+707 RQFRNSL
-714 ILGFKSSDDVHLWSK
+714 ILGFKSSNDVQLWSK

-780 LKKMNIVIPTAHCS
+780 LKKMNIVIPATYCS

-809 KDARLLS
+809 KDARSLCP
-816 HKKILSTDNIPESAK
+816 KKSTSAEDITDSAK
-831 SDVSALEKKLEKCKA
+831 SDVSALEKKLEKRKA

-856 QLIHAL
+856 QLIYAL

-904 NLKEKVFPKNSPVA
+904 NLKEKVFPRSSPVA
-918 LDTGKYLALV
+918 LDSGKYIALV
-928 EVLGKHGRL
+928 EVLAKHGRL
-937 EDAINILTEMKEKDV
+937 EDAINVLTEMKEKDV
-952 PISDRTV
+952 PISDRAV
-959 ASFSRILNA
+959 ASFFRLLNA
-968 AAMRGEVETVNRLHE
+968 AAIRGEVETVNRLHE
-983 TIVNLGLAEAAVLHS
+983 TIVNLGLAETAALYS
-998 PLIAVH
+998 PLITVH
-1004 LEKDDMPAAL
+1004 LEKDDMPAVL
-1014 EALINCYKKYGKV
+1014 EALMDCYKKHGKI
-1027 LQLHNV
+1027 LQLHNI

-1043 DLLQKVSDFISRE
+1043 ELLRKVSDFISSE

-1078 ARRVIETPGLRAHSA
+1078 ARKVIETPGLRAHSG
-1093 RLQWFAKKCI
+1093 RLQWFAKRCI
-1103 SNNKME
+1103 SGNQME
-1109 ALEHFVEL
+1109 TLENLVEL
-1117 TQNLFECDRD
+1117 TQNVFECDRD

-1134 QLCEKNSDWK
+1134 QLCDNNSDWR
-1144 KAEGVWTKIQE
+1144 KAEAVWTKIQE

-1164 LLLLAD
+1164 LRLLAD
-1170 ILEKN
+1170 IFEKN
-1175 GQVVPFEVPKVRHED
+1175 GQVVPFEVPKARQDEM
-1190 TRSLSVSNV
+1190 RSPGFSNF
-1199 EERKIRMLCR
+1199 EERKIRMLC
-1209 KNNAKAAYSIFLNM
+1209 KNNNAREAYDAFLKS
-1223 QGKNEFHHHSYSI
+1223 QEKSSYQYRTYDT
-1236 LINALL
+1236 LIKALL
-1242 TQDCLEEAM
+1242 SLDCIEEAM
-1251 EVKHI
+1251 NVKHI

-1279 RRDYLKDAM
+1279 RRDYLKDAV
-1288 AVLKGMLD
+1288 AAFQGMLD
-1296 SGLLPAR
+1296 SGLLPSR
-1303 RAVIALTQALAEK
+1303 PAVIALTQALAMN
-1316 GDLKNLQVLKNM
+1316 GDLRSLKALENM
-1328 WEDIPKSVNVSTTLL
+1328 VESITKSIGLSSSLIS
-1343 ANAIALAH
+1343 NAIALAH
-1351 TKNNDLA
+1351 TKNNDLD

-1366 LLIAGAQNPDQ
+1366 LLISGAQNPDQ
-1377 AVKSISYLLR
+1377 PVKSISFLLR
-1387 KVSEEGL
+1387 KVSETGL
-1394 EQALET
+1394 EPALEK

-1408 ASQFGIYRP
+1408 ANQFGIYRP

-1428 DRVDDARSLIQRY
+1428 DRVDDARSLLQRC
-1441 GALIE
+1441 GGLVEE
-1446 KRTFVSFMARSAS
+1446 KRAFVNFMVKSAS
-1459 KPGQAKKIETLLEL
+1459 KPGQARKIETLLEL
-1473 IPEQLNAEIAYHYLM
+1473 IPNNIDLESAYRHLL

-1508 EKNIQLNELSLKS
+1508 EKNIQLPELSLKS
-1521 LATFLKKVGEPVP
+1521 LAVFLKKAGEPVP
-1534 FTEPPET
+1534 FTEPPES
-1541 FKFYVEKTRKA
+1541 FKFYAEEWRKR

>member
-1 MAPLAPRRPRDF
+1 
-13 LPRARAGGPDTSR
+13 
-26 GTAEKGAQ
+26 
-34 SGTQL
+34 
-39 PGRAALGKSV
+39 
-49 PPPRPARRS
+49 
-58 EARRAHPVLPS
+58 
-69 ASGPLPAAFR
+69 
-79 WSNSGLAA
+79 
-87 DRPNPAPALR
+87 
-97 RRPCVEHPISGAGEG
+97 
-112 IRSTPL
+112 
-118 PERVHSEGWAV
+118 
-129 GPPCGEWFLPSRGA
+129 
-143 AEAER
+143 
-148 RRRPPPRP
+148 
-156 LVRVRGSADSA
+156 
-167 SRAPLRPARAAAM
+167 M
-180 AALLSSAG
+180 AALLNCAG
-188 RLRAFCP
+188 RLRALCP
-195 RLLPLLLRPPAAAA
+195 RLLPRRPS
-209 ARPPAPASS
+209 PAPAR
-218 NIVYQIKFLT
+218 NTMYQIRFLT

-235 SVKEEPVS
+235 SVKEEPIS
-243 EIQTRQTRQFDW
+243 EIQTRRAWQFDW
-255 ALNRLDNSVRKTGR
+255 ALNKLDNSVRKTGR
-269 IPKTLLLKIYG
+269 IPKALLLKIFH
-280 EMCKTGCP
+280 EICKTGGP
-288 GSNQILLLLRSC
+288 GSNQTLLLLRSC

-351 TDFLARM
+351 MEFLSRM

-372 LIAAYCNE
+372 LIDAYCSE

-386 SKILGFMKNKDL
+386 SKILGFMKSKDL

-436 PDTYLSLLNMYAEK
+436 PDTYLSLLNVYAEK

-460 QEVEKTEG
+460 EEVEKTEG

-489 YIEDIKKHIRFE
+489 YIEDIKEHIKFE

-511 CLTLIT
+511 CLKLIT
-517 HGFEDTSFH
+517 HGFEDISFH

-538 VDQGSFF
+538 KDQGSFF

-551 RDMPV
+551 RDTPL

-568 ANMHSAPLQ
+568 AKMHSAPLT

-585 TNKSALAIEVM
+585 ANKSALAIDVM
-596 KMMKEEC
+596 KLMKEEG

-615 VGFQKEK
+615 VAFQKEK
-622 NLKGIFE
+622 NLEGIFE

-636 LGVELNAETYTD
+636 LGVELDTETYTD
-648 YVFQNFADIETARA
+648 YVFKNFADSETARA
-662 QMKKNGCLFETVG
+662 QLKKNDCLFETVG

-683 EAAHGRLNNVFSLL
+683 EAAHGRLNNVLSLL
-697 SSASTPPIDI
+697 SSASTRPVDI
-707 RQFRSNL
+707 RHFRSSL
-714 ILGFKSSDDVHLWSK
+714 IWGFKSSNDVHLWSK

-736 DERYCL
+736 DERYCQ

-780 LKKMNIVIPTAHCS
+780 LKKMNIVIPPTHCS

-799 LDSSQVPELI
+799 LDSFQVPELI

-816 HKKILSTDNIPESAK
+816 HKKSLSTDNIAESAK
-831 SDVSALEKKLEKCKA
+831 SDVSALEKKLEKRKA

-904 NLKEKVFPKNSPVA
+904 NLKEKVFHKNSPVA
-918 LDTGKYLALV
+918 LDTGKYVALV

-937 EDAINILTEMKEKDV
+937 EDAINILTEMKEKD
-952 PISDRTV
+952 IHITDRTV
-959 ASFSRILNA
+959 ASFFRILNA

-983 TIVNLGLAEAAVLHS
+983 TIVNLGLAETAVLHS
-998 PLIAVH
+998 PLITVH

-1014 EALINCYKKYGKV
+1014 EALIHCYKKYGKI
-1027 LQLHNV
+1027 LQLHNI
-1033 YCRLIEKGDT
+1033 YCRLIEKGDA
-1043 DLLQKVSDFISRE
+1043 DLLQKVSDFISSE

-1078 ARRVIETPGLRAHSA
+1078 ARRVIETPGLRAHSG
-1093 RLQWFAKKCI
+1093 RFQWFAKKCI
-1103 SNNKME
+1103 SNNQME
-1109 ALEHFVEL
+1109 TLEYFVEL

-1134 QLCEKNSDWK
+1134 QLCDINSDWR
-1144 KAEGVWTKIQE
+1144 KAEAVWTKIQE
-1155 ENVVPREKT
+1155 ENIVPRENT
-1164 LLLLAD
+1164 LALLAD

-1175 GQVVPFEVPKVRHED
+1175 GQVVPFEVPKVRQED
-1190 TRSLSVSNV
+1190 TRSLSASNV
-1199 EERKIRMLCR
+1199 EERKIRILC
-1209 KNNAKAAYSIFLNM
+1209 KENKAKEAYNVFLEM
-1223 QGKNEFHHHSYSI
+1223 QGKNEFPNKFYVS
-1236 LINALL
+1236 LIKALL
-1242 TQDCLEEAM
+1242 MQNCFEEAI

-1288 AVLKGMLD
+1288 AVLKGILDRGMLPTR
-1296 SGLLPAR
+1296 S
-1303 RAVIALTQALAEK
+1303 AVNALIQALAEK
-1316 GDLKNLQVLKNM
+1316 RDLRNLQALENM
-1328 WEDIPKSVNVSTTLL
+1328 LDDITKSIGVPASLI

-1351 TKNNDLA
+1351 AKNNDLD

-1366 LLIAGAQNPDQ
+1366 LLISGAQNPDQ
-1377 AVKSISYLLR
+1377 AVNSISYLLR

-1394 EQALET
+1394 EPALEK

-1408 ASQFGIYRP
+1408 AGQFGIYRP

-1428 DRVDDARSLIQRY
+1428 DRVDDARSLIQRC
-1441 GALIE
+1441 GALVE
-1446 KRTFVSFMARSAS
+1446 KRTLVSFMARSAT
-1459 KPGQAKKIETLLEL
+1459 KPGQAKKIKTLLEL
-1473 IPEQLNAEIAYHYLM
+1473 IPEHLDKEPAYRYLM

-1494 EDVAS
+1494 GDVAS

-1508 EKNIQLNELSLKS
+1508 VENIQLHELALKS
-1521 LATFLKKVGEPVP
+1521 LAAFLKKVGEPVP

-1541 FKFYVEKTRKA
+1541 FKFYVEELRKRRA
-1552 RLEAS
+1552 EAS

>member
-1 MAPLAPRRPRDF
+1 MSML
-13 LPRARAGGPDTSR
+13 
-26 GTAEKGAQ
+26 K
-34 SGTQL
+34 
-39 PGRAALGKSV
+39 
-49 PPPRPARRS
+49 
-58 EARRAHPVLPS
+58 
-69 ASGPLPAAFR
+69 
-79 WSNSGLAA
+79 
-87 DRPNPAPALR
+87 
-97 RRPCVEHPISGAGEG
+97 
-112 IRSTPL
+112 
-118 PERVHSEGWAV
+118 RV
-129 GPPCGEWFLPSRGA
+129 
-143 AEAER
+143 
-148 RRRPPPRP
+148 
-156 LVRVRGSADSA
+156 
-167 SRAPLRPARAAAM
+167 M
-180 AALLSSAG
+180 
-188 RLRAFCP
+188 
-195 RLLPLLLRPPAAAA
+195 
-209 ARPPAPASS
+209 
-218 NIVYQIKFLT
+218 
-228 VAPQQEG
+228 
-235 SVKEEPVS
+235 
-243 EIQTRQTRQFDW
+243 
-255 ALNRLDNSVRKTGR
+255 
-269 IPKTLLLKIYG
+269 
-280 EMCKTGCP
+280 
-288 GSNQILLLLRSC
+288 
-300 GALLPEVLSPERT
+300 
-313 ELAHMI
+313 
-319 WDKMKELGAV
+319 
-329 YDTSHYNALLKVYL
+329 
-343 QNEHKFSP
+343 
-351 TDFLARM
+351 
-358 EEANV
+358 
-363 QPNRVTYQR
+363 
-372 LIAAYCNE
+372 LIASKRYCKFEFKYNV
-380 GDIEGA
+380 
-386 SKILGFMKNKDL
+386 FDL
-398 PITEAV
+398 L
-404 FSSLVKGHAR
+404 F
-414 SGDMKSAE
+414 
-422 NILSVMRMAGVEPG
+422 N
-436 PDTYLSLLNMYAEK
+436 
-450 GDADSIKKTL
+450 TL
-460 QEVEKTEG
+460 EEVEKTEG

-489 YIEDIKKHIRFE
+489 YIEDIKERIRFE

-517 HGFEDTSFH
+517 HGFEDISFH

-538 VDQGSFF
+538 ADQGSFF

-568 ANMHSAPLQ
+568 AKMHSAPLP

-585 TNKSALAIEVM
+585 ANKPALAIDVM
-596 KMMKEEC
+596 KMMKEEG

-615 VGFQKEK
+615 VGYQKEK

-636 LGVELNAETYTD
+636 LGVELDAETYTD
-648 YVFQNFADIETARA
+648 YVFKNFADRETARA
-662 QMKKNGCLFETVG
+662 QLKKNDCLFETVG

-683 EAAHGRLNNVFSLL
+683 EAVHGRLNNVLSLL
-697 SSASTPPIDI
+697 SSASTPPIDV
-707 RQFRSNL
+707 RQFRNSL
-714 ILGFKSSDDVHLWSK
+714 VLGFKSSDDVDLWSK

-761 MSDSEVQA
+761 MSDSE
-769 KEERLRQYFHQ
+769 
-780 LKKMNIVIPTAHCS
+780 
-794 GICRL
+794 
-799 LDSSQVPELI
+799 
-809 KDARLLS
+809 
-816 HKKILSTDNIPESAK
+816 SAK
-831 SDVSALEKKLEKCKA
+831 SDVSALEKKLEKRKA

-918 LDTGKYLALV
+918 LDTGKYVALV

-959 ASFSRILNA
+959 ASFFRILNA
-968 AAMRGEVETVNRLHE
+968 AAMRGEVETVHRLHE
-983 TIVNLGLAEAAVLHS
+983 TIVNLGLAETAVLHS
-998 PLIAVH
+998 PLITVH

-1014 EALINCYKKYGKV
+1014 EALINCYKKYGKI
-1027 LQLHNV
+1027 LQLHNI
-1033 YCRLIEKGDT
+1033 YCRLIEKGDA

-1078 ARRVIETPGLRAHSA
+1078 ARKVIETPGLRAHSG

-1103 SNNKME
+1103 SSNQME
-1109 ALEHFVEL
+1109 ILEHLVEL

-1134 QLCEKNSDWK
+1134 QLCENNGDWG
-1144 KAEGVWTKIQE
+1144 KAEAVWTKIQE

-1164 LLLLAD
+1164 LILLAD

-1175 GQVVPFEVPKVRHED
+1175 GQVVPFEVPKVRHEE
-1190 TRSLSVSNV
+1190 TRSLRASNV
-1199 EERKIRMLCR
+1199 EERNIRMLCK
-1209 KNNAKAAYSIFLNM
+1209 KNNAKEAYHIFLKM
-1223 QGKNEFHHHSYSI
+1223 QGKNGFHYRSYDT
-1236 LINALL
+1236 LIRALL
-1242 TQDCLEEAM
+1242 TQNCLEEAM
-1251 EVKHI
+1251 EVKRI

-1296 SGLLPAR
+1296 SGLLPTR
-1303 RAVIALTQALAEK
+1303 PAVIALTQTLAEK
-1316 GDLKNLQVLKNM
+1316 GDLKNLQALKNM
-1328 WEDIPKSVNVSTTLL
+1328 VEDIIKSIGVSASLI

-1351 TKNNDLA
+1351 TKNNDLD

-1366 LLIAGAQNPDQ
+1366 LLISGAQNPDQ
-1377 AVKSISYLLR
+1377 AVRNISYLLR
-1387 KVSEEGL
+1387 KVSEDGL
-1394 EQALET
+1394 EPALEK

-1428 DRVDDARSLIQRY
+1428 DRVDDARSLIQRC
-1441 GALIE
+1441 GALVEE
-1446 KRTFVSFMARSAS
+1446 KRTFVSFMARSAT

-1473 IPEQLNAEIAYHYLM
+1473 IPEHLDMEIAYRYLM

-1494 EDVAS
+1494 GDVAS
-1499 VKAVYEKTK
+1499 VKAVYEKIK
-1508 EKNIQLNELSLKS
+1508 AKDIQLHELSLKS
-1521 LATFLKKVGEPVP
+1521 LAAFLKKAGEPVP
-1534 FTEPPET
+1534 FTEPPES
-1541 FKFYVEKTRKA
+1541 FKFYVEKWRKK
-1552 RLEAS
+1552 RMEAS

>member
-1 MAPLAPRRPRDF
+1 M
-13 LPRARAGGPDTSR
+13 
-26 GTAEKGAQ
+26 
-34 SGTQL
+34 
-39 PGRAALGKSV
+39 
-49 PPPRPARRS
+49 
-58 EARRAHPVLPS
+58 
-69 ASGPLPAAFR
+69 
-79 WSNSGLAA
+79 
-87 DRPNPAPALR
+87 
-97 RRPCVEHPISGAGEG
+97 
-112 IRSTPL
+112 
-118 PERVHSEGWAV
+118 
-129 GPPCGEWFLPSRGA
+129 
-143 AEAER
+143 
-148 RRRPPPRP
+148 
-156 LVRVRGSADSA
+156 
-167 SRAPLRPARAAAM
+167 
-180 AALLSSAG
+180 
-188 RLRAFCP
+188 
-195 RLLPLLLRPPAAAA
+195 
-209 ARPPAPASS
+209 
-218 NIVYQIKFLT
+218 YQIRFLT

-235 SVKEEPVS
+235 SVKEEPIS
-243 EIQTRQTRQFDW
+243 EIQTRRTWQFDW
-255 ALNRLDNSVRKTGR
+255 ALNKLDNSVRKTGR
-269 IPKTLLLKIYG
+269 IRKTLLLKIFH
-280 EMCKTGCP
+280 EICKTGCP
-288 GSNQILLLLRSC
+288 GSNQTLLLLRSC
-300 GALLPEVLSPERT
+300 GTLLPEVLLPERT
-313 ELAHMI
+313 ELAHMM

-351 TDFLARM
+351 TEFLARM

-386 SKILGFMKNKDL
+386 SEILGFMKNKDL

-414 SGDMKSAE
+414 SGDVKSAE

-436 PDTYLSLLNMYAEK
+436 PDTYLSLLNVYAEK
-450 GDADSIKKTL
+450 GDADSIKKTIE
-460 QEVEKTEG
+460 EVEKTEG
-468 YLMDR
+468 YVMDR

-489 YIEDIKKHIRFE
+489 YIEDIKERIRFE
-501 RELIPDAMNL
+501 KELLPDAMNL
-511 CLTLIT
+511 CLTLVT
-517 HGFEDTSFH
+517 HGFEDIGFH
-526 ILKSF
+526 ILKSL
-531 NHLSRDN
+531 NPLSRGN
-538 VDQGSFF
+538 VDHGNFF

-556 NKLKQFCSELKE
+556 NKLKQFCTELKE
-568 ANMHSAPLQ
+568 AEMHSAPLP

-585 TNKSALAIEVM
+585 TNKSALAIDVM
-596 KMMKEEC
+596 KIMKEEG

-615 VGFQKEK
+615 VVFQKEK
-622 NLKGIFE
+622 NLGGIFE

-636 LGVELNAETYTD
+636 LGVELDVETYTN
-648 YVFQNFADIETARA
+648 YVFKNFADSETARA
-662 QMKKNGCLFETVG
+662 QLKKNLLFTKKTSLYFLGNYYDVVKSNNLTEKCFIILRIQFQILFVLACFFWLQCTII
-675 LSVAEIRY
+675 LSY
-683 EAAHGRLNNVFSLL
+683 
-697 SSASTPPIDI
+697 
-707 RQFRSNL
+707 Q
-714 ILGFKSSDDVHLWSK
+714 

-780 LKKMNIVIPTAHCS
+780 LKKMNIVIPTSHYS

-799 LDSSQVPELI
+799 LDPSQVPELI
-809 KDARLLS
+809 K
-816 HKKILSTDNIPESAK
+816 SAK
-831 SDVSALEKKLEKCKA
+831 SDVSALEKKLEKRKA

-856 QLIHAL
+856 QLVHAL

-918 LDTGKYLALV
+918 LDTGKYIALV
-928 EVLGKHGRL
+928 EVLAKHGRL

-959 ASFSRILNA
+959 ASFFRILNA
-968 AAMRGEVETVNRLHE
+968 AAMRGEVETVHRLHE
-983 TIVNLGLAEAAVLHS
+983 TIVNLGLPETAVLHS
-998 PLIAVH
+998 PLITVH
-1004 LEKDDMPAAL
+1004 LEKDDMTAAL
-1014 EALINCYKKYGKV
+1014 EALMNCYKKYGKI
-1027 LQLHNV
+1027 LQLHNI
-1033 YCRLIEKGDT
+1033 YCRLIEKGDA
-1043 DLLQKVSDFISRE
+1043 DLLQKVSDFISSE

-1078 ARRVIETPGLRAHSA
+1078 ARKVIETPGLRAHTG
-1093 RLQWFAKKCI
+1093 RLHWFAKRCI
-1103 SNNKME
+1103 SSNQME
-1109 ALEHFVEL
+1109 TLEHLVEL

-1127 EMYYYLL
+1127 EMYYFLL
-1134 QLCEKNSDWK
+1134 QLCESNGDWR
-1144 KAEGVWTKIQE
+1144 KAEAVWTKIQE

-1164 LLLLAD
+1164 LALLAD

-1175 GQVVPFEVPKVRHED
+1175 GQVVPFDVPKVRHED
-1190 TRSLSVSNV
+1190 SSLTDSNV
-1199 EERKIRMLCR
+1199 EERRIKILCR
-1209 KNNAKAAYSIFLNM
+1209 KNNAKAVSRSIFCSNIF
-1223 QGKNEFHHHSYSI
+1223 NIRTVVFIISPWCSTIYYRIRS
-1236 LINALL
+1236 
-1242 TQDCLEEAM
+1242 
-1251 EVKHI
+1251 I

-1288 AVLKGMLD
+1288 AVLKGILD
-1296 SGLLPAR
+1296 SGVLPTR
-1303 RAVIALTQALAEK
+1303 PAVTALIQALAEK
-1316 GDLKNLQVLKNM
+1316 GDLKNLQALKNM
-1328 WEDIPKSVNVSTTLL
+1328 LEDITKLIGVSASLI

-1351 TKNNDLA
+1351 TKNNDLD

-1366 LLIAGAQNPDQ
+1366 LLISGAQNPDQ
-1377 AVKSISYLLR
+1377 AVKNISYLLR

-1394 EQALET
+1394 EPAFEK

-1428 DRVDDARSLIQRY
+1428 DRVDDARSLIQ
-1441 GALIE
+1441 
-1446 KRTFVSFMARSAS
+1446 
-1459 KPGQAKKIETLLEL
+1459 
-1473 IPEQLNAEIAYHYLM
+1473 
-1488 RCYELD
+1488 
-1494 EDVAS
+1494 
-1499 VKAVYEKTK
+1499 AVYEKTK
-1508 EKNIQLNELSLKS
+1508 AKNIQLHELTLKS
-1521 LATFLKKVGEPVP
+1521 LAVFLKKVGEPVP
-1534 FTEPPET
+1534 FTEPP
-1541 FKFYVEKTRKA
+1541 V
-1552 RLEAS
+1552 SIS

>member
-1 MAPLAPRRPRDF
+1 
-13 LPRARAGGPDTSR
+13 SR
-26 GTAEKGAQ
+26 NVMQ
-34 SGTQL
+34 Q
-39 PGRAALGKSV
+39 
-49 PPPRPARRS
+49 
-58 EARRAHPVLPS
+58 
-69 ASGPLPAAFR
+69 
-79 WSNSGLAA
+79 
-87 DRPNPAPALR
+87 
-97 RRPCVEHPISGAGEG
+97 
-112 IRSTPL
+112 IR
-118 PERVHSEGWAV
+118 
-129 GPPCGEWFLPSRGA
+129 
-143 AEAER
+143 
-148 RRRPPPRP
+148 
-156 LVRVRGSADSA
+156 
-167 SRAPLRPARAAAM
+167 
-180 AALLSSAG
+180 
-188 RLRAFCP
+188 
-195 RLLPLLLRPPAAAA
+195 
-209 ARPPAPASS
+209 
-218 NIVYQIKFLT
+218 FLT

-235 SVKEEPVS
+235 SVKEEPIS
-243 EIQTRQTRQFDW
+243 EVQNRQTWQFDW
-255 ALNRLDNSVRKTGR
+255 ALTKLDNSVRKTGR
-269 IPKTLLLKIYG
+269 IPKTLLLKIFH
-280 EMCKTGCP
+280 ETCKTGNP
-288 GSNQILLLLRSC
+288 GSNQTLLLLRSC

-351 TDFLARM
+351 TEFLARM

-386 SKILGFMKNKDL
+386 SKILGFMKSKDL

-414 SGDMKSAE
+414 SGDIKSAE

-436 PDTYLSLLNMYAEK
+436 PDTYLSLLNVYAEK
-450 GDADSIKKTL
+450 GDADSIKKTIE
-460 QEVEKTEG
+460 EVEKTEG

-489 YIEDIKKHIRFE
+489 YIEDIKEHIRFE

-517 HGFEDTSFH
+517 HGFEDIGFR

-538 VDQGSFF
+538 TDQGSFF

-551 RDMPV
+551 RDTPV

-568 ANMHSAPLQ
+568 AKMHSAPLP

-585 TNKSALAIEVM
+585 TNRSALAIDVM
-596 KMMKEEC
+596 KMMKQEG
-603 LPLRPHYSWPLL
+603 LPLRPHYCWPLL

-636 LGVELNAETYTD
+636 LGVELDTETYTD
-648 YVFQNFADIETARA
+648 YVFKNFPDSETARA
-662 QMKKNGCLFETVG
+662 QLKKNDCLFESLG
-675 LSVAEIRY
+675 FSIAEIRY
-683 EAAHGRLNNVFSLL
+683 EAAHGRLNNVLSLL
-697 SSASTPPIDI
+697 SSASTPPIDV
-707 RQFRSNL
+707 RQFRNSL
-714 ILGFKSSDDVHLWSK
+714 VLGFKSSNDVHLWSK

-780 LKKMNIVIPTAHCS
+780 LKKMNIVLPTTHYF

-816 HKKILSTDNIPESAK
+816 HKKSPSTDNIPESAK
-831 SDVSALEKKLEKCKA
+831 SDVSALEKKLEKRKA

-878 EPDMVVGGYAA
+878 EPDMVVGGYAP

-918 LDTGKYLALV
+918 LDTGKYIALV

-959 ASFSRILNA
+959 ASFFRILNA

-983 TIVNLGLAEAAVLHS
+983 TIVNLGLAETAVLHS
-998 PLIAVH
+998 PLITVH

-1014 EALINCYKKYGKV
+1014 DALINCYKKYGKV
-1027 LQLHNV
+1027 LQLHNI
-1033 YCRLIEKGDT
+1033 YCRLIEKGDA

-1078 ARRVIETPGLRAHSA
+1078 ARKVVETPGLRAHSG

-1103 SNNKME
+1103 SSNQME
-1109 ALEHFVEL
+1109 TLEHVVEL
-1117 TQNLFECDRD
+1117 TQHLFECDRD

-1134 QLCEKNSDWK
+1134 QLCENNSDWR
-1144 KAEGVWTKIQE
+1144 KAEAVWTKMQE
-1155 ENVVPREKT
+1155 ENVVPRERT
-1164 LLLLAD
+1164 LTLLAD

-1190 TRSLSVSNV
+1190 TRSSSASNE
-1199 EERKIRMLCR
+1199 EERKIRMLCK
-1209 KNNAKAAYSIFLNM
+1209 KNSAKEAYNIFMKM
-1223 QGKNEFHHHSYSI
+1223 QEKNGLRYRSYDA
-1236 LINALL
+1236 LIKALL
-1242 TQDCLEEAM
+1242 IQNCVDEAIK
-1251 EVKHI
+1251 VKHI

-1279 RRDYLKDAM
+1279 RRDYLKEAV

-1296 SGLLPAR
+1296 SGLLPTR
-1303 RAVIALTQALAEK
+1303 PAVVALIQTLAEK
-1316 GDLKNLQVLKNM
+1316 GDLKNLQALKNM
-1328 WEDIPKSVNVSTTLL
+1328 LEDITKSIGLSASLI
-1343 ANAIALAH
+1343 ANAVALAH
-1351 TKNNDLA
+1351 TMNNDLD

-1366 LLIAGAQNPDQ
+1366 LLISGAQNPDQ
-1377 AVKSISYLLR
+1377 AVKNISYLLR

-1394 EQALET
+1394 EPALEK

-1417 VTDLFLQYVSA
+1417 VTDLFLQYVNA
-1428 DRVDDARSLIQRY
+1428 DRVDDARSLVQRC
-1441 GALIE
+1441 GALVE
-1446 KRTFVSFMARSAS
+1446 DKRTLVSFMARSAT
-1459 KPGQAKKIETLLEL
+1459 KPGQAKKIKTLLEL
-1473 IPEQLNAEIAYHYLM
+1473 IPEHLDMEIAYRYLM
-1488 RCYELD
+1488 RCYEMD
-1494 EDVAS
+1494 GDVAS

-1508 EKNIQLNELSLKS
+1508 EKNIQLHELSLKS
-1521 LATFLKKVGEPVP
+1521 LAAFLKKAGEPVP

-1541 FKFYVEKTRKA
+1541 FKFYVEKWRK
-1552 RLEAS
+1552 RKSEAS

>member
-1 MAPLAPRRPRDF
+1 SSRNIMNQIRFLTLAPQ
-13 LPRARAGGPDTSR
+13 
-26 GTAEKGAQ
+26 E
-34 SGTQL
+34 
-39 PGRAALGKSV
+39 
-49 PPPRPARRS
+49 
-58 EARRAHPVLPS
+58 
-69 ASGPLPAAFR
+69 
-79 WSNSGLAA
+79 
-87 DRPNPAPALR
+87 
-97 RRPCVEHPISGAGEG
+97 
-112 IRSTPL
+112 
-118 PERVHSEGWAV
+118 
-129 GPPCGEWFLPSRGA
+129 
-143 AEAER
+143 
-148 RRRPPPRP
+148 
-156 LVRVRGSADSA
+156 
-167 SRAPLRPARAAAM
+167 
-180 AALLSSAG
+180 
-188 RLRAFCP
+188 
-195 RLLPLLLRPPAAAA
+195 
-209 ARPPAPASS
+209 
-218 NIVYQIKFLT
+218 
-228 VAPQQEG
+228 EG

-243 EIQTRQTRQFDW
+243 EIRTRLTWQFDW
-255 ALNRLDNSVRKTGR
+255 ALNKVDNSVRKTGR
-269 IPKTLLLKIYG
+269 VPKALLLKIFQ
-280 EMCKTGCP
+280 EISKAGCP
-288 GSNQILLLLRSC
+288 GSNQTLLLLRSC
-300 GALLPEVLSPERT
+300 GSLLPEVVSPERT
-313 ELAHMI
+313 ELAHMM

-329 YDTSHYNALLKVYL
+329 YDTSHYNALLRVYL

-351 TDFLARM
+351 TEFLARM

-380 GDIEGA
+380 GDVEGA
-386 SKILGFMKNKDL
+386 SKILGFMKSKDL

-436 PDTYLSLLNMYAEK
+436 PDTYLSLLNVYAEK

-460 QEVEKTEG
+460 EQVNKTEG
-468 YLMDR
+468 YLVDR

-489 YIEDIKKHIRFE
+489 YIEDIKGRIRFE

-517 HGFEDTSFH
+517 HGFEDISFS

-531 NHLSRDN
+531 HSLPRDN
-538 VDQGSFF
+538 MDQGSFF

-551 RDMPV
+551 RHLPL
-556 NKLKQFCSELKE
+556 NKLKRFCDELKE
-568 ANMHSAPLQ
+568 AKMHSAPLP

-585 TNKSALAIEVM
+585 ANRSALAIDVM
-596 KMMKEEC
+596 KMMKEEG
-603 LPLRPHYSWPLL
+603 LPLRPHYCWPLL
-615 VGFQKEK
+615 VACQKEN
-622 NLKGIFE
+622 NLNGIFD
-629 VLKVMHE
+629 VLKVMHK
-636 LGVELNAETYTD
+636 LGVELDAETYTD
-648 YVFQNFADIETARA
+648 YVFKNFADIETAHA
-662 QMKKNGCLFETVG
+662 QLKKNDCLFESVG
-675 LSVAEIRY
+675 LYVAELRS
-683 EAAHGRLNNVFSLL
+683 EAAQGRLNKVLSIL
-697 SSASTPPIDI
+697 SSANTPPVDC
-707 RQFRSNL
+707 RHFRNSL
-714 ILGFKSSDDVHLWSK
+714 ILGFKRSDDVHLWSK

-780 LKKMNIVIPTAHCS
+780 LKKMNIVIPTTHNS

-816 HKKILSTDNIPESAK
+816 HKKSLSTDYIPGHAK
-831 SDVSALEKKLEKCKA
+831 SDVSALEKKLEKQKA

-878 EPDMVVGGYAA
+878 EPDMIVGGYAA

-918 LDTGKYLALV
+918 LDAGKYIALV
-928 EVLGKHGRL
+928 EVLEKHGRL

-952 PISDRTV
+952 PISGRTV
-959 ASFSRILNA
+959 ASFLRILNA

-983 TIVNLGLAEAAVLHS
+983 TIVNLELAGTPALHA
-998 PLIAVH
+998 PLITVH

-1014 EALINCYKKYGKV
+1014 ESLISCFKKYGKV
-1027 LQLHNV
+1027 LQLHNI
-1033 YCRLIEKGDT
+1033 YCRLIEKGDA

-1078 ARRVIETPGLRAHSA
+1078 ARKVIETPGLRAHSG
-1093 RLQWFAKKCI
+1093 RLQWFAKRCI
-1103 SNNKME
+1103 LNNQME
-1109 ALEHFVEL
+1109 ALEQLVEL

-1127 EMYYYLL
+1127 VMYYYLL
-1134 QLCEKNSDWK
+1134 QLCANNNDWG
-1144 KAEGVWTKIQE
+1144 KAEAIWTKIQE
-1155 ENVVPREKT
+1155 ENIVPREKT
-1164 LLLLAD
+1164 LSLLAD
-1170 ILEKN
+1170 IYEKN
-1175 GQVVPFEVPKVRHED
+1175 GQVVPFEVPKVRHEH
-1190 TRSLSVSNV
+1190 SKILSAASG
-1199 EERKIRMLCR
+1199 EERKIWMLCK
-1209 KNNAKAAYSIFLNM
+1209 KNKAKEAYDIFMKM
-1223 QGKNEFHHHSYSI
+1223 QEDESHYRSCDV
-1236 LINALL
+1236 LIKALL
-1242 TQDCLEEAM
+1242 TQNCLEEAIK
-1251 EVKHI
+1251 VKRI

-1279 RRDYLKDAM
+1279 RRDYLKDAL
-1288 AVLKGMLD
+1288 AVLKGVLD
-1296 SGLLPAR
+1296 SGMLPTRPAVTALL
-1303 RAVIALTQALAEK
+1303 QALAEK
-1316 GDLKNLQVLKNM
+1316 GDLKNLQALESM
-1328 WEDIPKSVNVSTTLL
+1328 LGDTTKSIGLSPSLMP
-1343 ANAIALAH
+1343 NAVALAH
-1351 TKNNDLA
+1351 TKSNDLD
-1358 AAVEYLEP
+1358 AAVKYIEP
-1366 LLIAGAQNPDQ
+1366 LLISGAQNPDQ
-1377 AVKSISYLLR
+1377 AVKNISYVLR

-1394 EQALET
+1394 EPALEK

-1417 VTDLFLQYVSA
+1417 VTDLFLQYVIA
-1428 DRVDDARSLIQRY
+1428 DRVDDARSLIQKWDAIVKER
-1441 GALIE
+1441 
-1446 KRTFVSFMARSAS
+1446 RTLGRFMARAAS
-1459 KPGQAKKIETLLEL
+1459 KPGQAKRIETLLEL
-1473 IPEQLNAEIAYHYLM
+1473 IPEHLDPAAVYHYLLK
-1488 RCYELD
+1488 CYELD
-1494 EDVAS
+1494 GDVAS
-1499 VKAVYEKTK
+1499 VKATYEKIK
-1508 EKNIQLNELSLKS
+1508 AKNIELHEISLKS
-1521 LATFLKKVGEPVP
+1521 LATFLKNVGEPVP

-1541 FKFYVEKTRKA
+1541 FKYYVEEWKNR

>member
-1 MAPLAPRRPRDF
+1 
-13 LPRARAGGPDTSR
+13 
-26 GTAEKGAQ
+26 
-34 SGTQL
+34 
-39 PGRAALGKSV
+39 
-49 PPPRPARRS
+49 
-58 EARRAHPVLPS
+58 
-69 ASGPLPAAFR
+69 
-79 WSNSGLAA
+79 
-87 DRPNPAPALR
+87 
-97 RRPCVEHPISGAGEG
+97 
-112 IRSTPL
+112 
-118 PERVHSEGWAV
+118 
-129 GPPCGEWFLPSRGA
+129 
-143 AEAER
+143 
-148 RRRPPPRP
+148 
-156 LVRVRGSADSA
+156 
-167 SRAPLRPARAAAM
+167 M
-180 AALLSSAG
+180 AALLNSAG
-188 RLRAFCP
+188 RLRALCP
-195 RLLPLLLRPPAAAA
+195 RLLPLLRSPAAAA
-209 ARPPAPASS
+209 VRPPAPAR
-218 NIVYQIKFLT
+218 NILYQTRFFT

-235 SVKEEPVS
+235 SVKEEPIS
-243 EIQTRQTRQFDW
+243 ETQNRRTWPFDW
-255 ALNRLDNSVRKTGR
+255 ALNKLDNSVRKTGR
-269 IPKTLLLKIYG
+269 IPKSLLLRVFHEI
-280 EMCKTGCP
+280 CKTGCP
-288 GSNQILLLLRSC
+288 GSNQSLLLLRSC

-351 TDFLARM
+351 TEFLARM

-386 SKILGFMKNKDL
+386 SKILGFMKSKDL

-436 PDTYLSLLNMYAEK
+436 PDTYLSLLSVYAEK

-460 QEVEKTEG
+460 QDVENTEG

-489 YIEDIKKHIRFE
+489 YIEDIKERIRFE

-517 HGFEDTSFH
+517 HGFEDISFC
-526 ILKSF
+526 ILKSL

-538 VDQGSFF
+538 MDQGSFF

-556 NKLKQFCSELKE
+556 NKLKQFCNELKE
-568 ANMHSAPLQ
+568 AKMHSAPLP
-577 FILRCALE
+577 FVLRCALE
-585 TNKSALAIEVM
+585 TNRSALAIDLM
-596 KMMKEEC
+596 KLMKEEG

-629 VLKVMHE
+629 VLKVMHK
-636 LGVELNAETYTD
+636 LGVELDAETYVD
-648 YVFQNFADIETARA
+648 YVFNNFPDSETARR
-662 QMKKNGCLFETVG
+662 QLKENDCLFETVG

-683 EAAHGRLNNVFSLL
+683 EAAHGRLNNVLSLL
-697 SSASTPPIDI
+697 SSTNTPPIDN
-707 RQFRSNL
+707 RQFRSSL

-780 LKKMNIVIPTAHCS
+780 LKKMNIVIPTS
-794 GICRL
+794 LYNGICKL

-809 KDARLLS
+809 KDARLLLS
-816 HKKILSTDNIPESAK
+816 HKKPLSTDNIPESAK
-831 SDVSALEKKLEKCKA
+831 SDVSALEKKLEMRKA

-918 LDTGKYLALV
+918 LDTGKYVALV

-952 PISDRTV
+952 PISERTV
-959 ASFSRILNA
+959 ASFFRILNA
-968 AAMRGEVETVNRLHE
+968 AAMRGDVEAVNRLHE
-983 TIVNLGLAEAAVLHS
+983 TIVNLGLAETAVLHS
-998 PLIAVH
+998 PLITVH
-1004 LEKDDMPAAL
+1004 IEKDDMPAAL
-1014 EALINCYKKYGKV
+1014 EALINCYKKYGKI
-1027 LQLHNV
+1027 LQVHNI
-1033 YCRLIEKGDT
+1033 YCRLIEKGDG

-1069 FLQTGKYKE
+1069 FLETGKYKE
-1078 ARRVIETPGLRAHSA
+1078 ARKVIETPGLRAHSG
-1093 RLQWFAKKCI
+1093 RLHWFAKRCI
-1103 SNNKME
+1103 STNQME
-1109 ALEHFVEL
+1109 ALEHLVDL

-1127 EMYYYLL
+1127 EMYYFLL
-1134 QLCEKNSDWK
+1134 QLCDSNGDWK
-1144 KAEGVWTKIQE
+1144 KAEAVWTKMQE
-1155 ENVVPREKT
+1155 ENIVPREKT
-1164 LLLLAD
+1164 LILLAD
-1170 ILEKN
+1170 ILQKN
-1175 GQVVPFEVPKVRHED
+1175 GQVVPFEIPKVRHED
-1190 TRSLSVSNV
+1190 TRSVVASNV
-1199 EERKIRMLCR
+1199 EERKIRMLCK
-1209 KNNAKAAYSIFLNM
+1209 KNSAKEAYSIFLKM
-1223 QGKNEFHHHSYSI
+1223 QGKNEFHYRSYET
-1236 LINALL
+1236 LIKALL
-1242 TQDCLEEAM
+1242 TQGFLEEAIK
-1251 EVKHI
+1251 VKQI

-1288 AVLKGMLD
+1288 AVLKGILD
-1296 SGLLPAR
+1296 NGSLPTR
-1303 RAVIALTQALAEK
+1303 PAVIALTQALAEK
-1316 GDLKNLQVLKNM
+1316 GDLKNLQALTNM
-1328 WEDIPKSVNVSTTLL
+1328 LEDIIKSVGVSASLI

-1351 TKNNDLA
+1351 TKNNDLD
-1358 AAVEYLEP
+1358 AAVKYLEP
-1366 LLIAGAQNPDQ
+1366 LLISGAQNPDQ
-1377 AVKSISYLLR
+1377 AVRNISYLLR

-1394 EQALET
+1394 EPALEK
-1400 FGVMAERL
+1400 FGAMAERL

-1441 GALIE
+1441 GALVEE
-1446 KRTFVSFMARSAS
+1446 KRALGSFMARAAS
-1459 KPGQAKKIETLLEL
+1459 TPGQAKKIETLLEL
-1473 IPEQLNAEIAYHYLM
+1473 IPEHLDTELAYRYLL

-1494 EDVAS
+1494 GDVAS

-1508 EKNIQLNELSLKS
+1508 AKNIQLHELSLKS
-1521 LATFLKKVGEPVP
+1521 LAAFLKKVGEPVP
-1534 FTEPPET
+1534 FTEPPES
-1541 FKFYVEKTRKA
+1541 FKFYVEKWRK
-1552 RLEAS
+1552 RKLEAS

>member
-1 MAPLAPRRPRDF
+1 
-13 LPRARAGGPDTSR
+13 SR
-26 GTAEKGAQ
+26 NAMYQ
-34 SGTQL
+34 
-39 PGRAALGKSV
+39 
-49 PPPRPARRS
+49 
-58 EARRAHPVLPS
+58 
-69 ASGPLPAAFR
+69 
-79 WSNSGLAA
+79 
-87 DRPNPAPALR
+87 
-97 RRPCVEHPISGAGEG
+97 
-112 IRSTPL
+112 
-118 PERVHSEGWAV
+118 
-129 GPPCGEWFLPSRGA
+129 
-143 AEAER
+143 
-148 RRRPPPRP
+148 
-156 LVRVRGSADSA
+156 VR
-167 SRAPLRPARAAAM
+167 
-180 AALLSSAG
+180 
-188 RLRAFCP
+188 
-195 RLLPLLLRPPAAAA
+195 
-209 ARPPAPASS
+209 
-218 NIVYQIKFLT
+218 FLT
-228 VAPQQEG
+228 VAPLQER
-235 SVKEEPVS
+235 SVKEETTS
-243 EIQTRQTRQFDW
+243 EIQTRRTWQFDW
-255 ALNRLDNSVRKTGR
+255 ALSKLDNSVRKTGR
-269 IPKTLLLKIYG
+269 IPKALLLKIFN
-280 EMCKTGCP
+280 EICKTGCP
-288 GSNQILLLLRSC
+288 GSNQTLLLLRSC
-300 GALLPEVLSPERT
+300 GALLPEILSPERT

-351 TDFLARM
+351 TEFLARM

-414 SGDMKSAE
+414 SGDVKSAE
-422 NILSVMRMAGVEPG
+422 NILSVMRTAGVEPG
-436 PDTYLSLLNMYAEK
+436 PETYLSLLNVYAEK

-460 QEVEKTEG
+460 EEVEKTEG

-489 YIEDIKKHIRFE
+489 YIKDIKERIRFE
-501 RELIPDAMNL
+501 RGLIPDAMNL

-517 HGFEDTSFH
+517 HGFEDISFH

-531 NHLSRDN
+531 NHLSRDD
-538 VDQGSFF
+538 VDQGNFF

-551 RDMPV
+551 RDVPV
-556 NKLKQFCSELKE
+556 NKLKQFCVELKE
-568 ANMHSAPLQ
+568 AKMHSAPLP

-585 TNKSALAIEVM
+585 ANKSGLAIDVM
-596 KMMKEEC
+596 KMMKEEG

-622 NLKGIFE
+622 NLKGVFE

-636 LGVELNAETYTD
+636 LGVELDAETYTD
-648 YVFQNFADIETARA
+648 YVFKNFADSETACD
-662 QMKKNGCLFETVG
+662 QMKKNDCLFESVG
-675 LSVAEIRY
+675 LRVAEIRY
-683 EAAHGRLNNVFSLL
+683 EAGHGRLNNVLSLL

-707 RQFRSNL
+707 HQFRSSL
-714 ILGFKSSDDVHLWSK
+714 IWGFKSSDDVQLWSK
-729 ITELLYK
+729 ITERLYK

-742 TPPGPTEAVG
+742 TPPRPTEAVG

-780 LKKMNIVIPTAHCS
+780 LKKMNIVIPTTLYS

-799 LDSSQVPELI
+799 LDSSQAPELI
-809 KDARLLS
+809 KEARLLS
-816 HKKILSTDNIPESAK
+816 HKKSLSTDDIPGSAQ
-831 SDVSALEKKLEKCKA
+831 SDVSALEEKLEKQKA

-856 QLIHAL
+856 KLIHAL

-918 LDTGKYLALV
+918 LDTGKYIALV

-959 ASFSRILNA
+959 ASFFHILNA

-983 TIVNLGLAEAAVLHS
+983 TIVNLGLAETAALHS
-998 PLIAVH
+998 PLITVH

-1014 EALINCYKKYGKV
+1014 EALIDCYKKYGKV

-1033 YCRLIEKGDT
+1033 YCRLIEKGDA

-1078 ARRVIETPGLRAHSA
+1078 ARKVIETPGLRAHSG
-1093 RLQWFAKKCI
+1093 RLQWFAKRCI
-1103 SNNKME
+1103 SNNQME
-1109 ALEHFVEL
+1109 TLEHLVEL

-1134 QLCEKNSDWK
+1134 QLCENNSNWA
-1144 KAEGVWTKIQE
+1144 KADAVWTKIQE
-1155 ENVVPREKT
+1155 ENVVPRERT
-1164 LLLLAD
+1164 LVLLAG
-1170 ILEKN
+1170 IFEKN
-1175 GQVVPFEVPKVRHED
+1175 GQAVPFDIPKVRHEE
-1190 TRSLSVSNV
+1190 TSSLRTSNA
-1199 EERKIRMLCR
+1199 EERKIRLLCK
-1209 KNNAKAAYSIFLNM
+1209 KNNAKEAYNIFLKM
-1223 QGKNEFHHHSYSI
+1223 RGKNEFHYDSYDT
-1236 LINALL
+1236 LIKALL
-1242 TQDCLEEAM
+1242 AQNCLEEAIK
-1251 EVKHI
+1251 VKRI

-1288 AVLKGMLD
+1288 AVLQEILD
-1296 SGLLPAR
+1296 NGLLPTR
-1303 RAVIALTQALAEK
+1303 LAVTTLTQTLAEK
-1316 GDLKNLQVLKNM
+1316 GDLKNLQALKNM
-1328 WEDIPKSVNVSTTLL
+1328 LKDNTQSVGISASLI
-1343 ANAIALAH
+1343 ANAIAFAH
-1351 TKNNDLA
+1351 TKNNDLD

-1366 LLIAGAQNPDQ
+1366 LLISGAQNPDQ
-1377 AVKSISYLLR
+1377 AVRNISYLLR

-1394 EQALET
+1394 EPALEK
-1400 FGVMAERL
+1400 FGAMAERL

-1428 DRVDDARSLIQRY
+1428 DRVDDARSLVQRW
-1441 GALIE
+1441 GALVEE
-1446 KRTFVSFMARSAS
+1446 KRTLVSFMARSAS
-1459 KPGQAKKIETLLEL
+1459 KPGQAKKIKTLLEL
-1473 IPEQLNAEIAYHYLM
+1473 IPEHLDMEIAYRYLM

-1494 EDVAS
+1494 GDVAS

-1508 EKNIQLNELSLKS
+1508 EKNIPLNEVSLKS
-1521 LATFLKKVGEPVP
+1521 LALFLKKVGEPVP

-1541 FKFYVEKTRKA
+1541 FKFYVEEGRKR

>member
-1 MAPLAPRRPRDF
+1 
-13 LPRARAGGPDTSR
+13 
-26 GTAEKGAQ
+26 
-34 SGTQL
+34 
-39 PGRAALGKSV
+39 
-49 PPPRPARRS
+49 
-58 EARRAHPVLPS
+58 
-69 ASGPLPAAFR
+69 
-79 WSNSGLAA
+79 
-87 DRPNPAPALR
+87 
-97 RRPCVEHPISGAGEG
+97 
-112 IRSTPL
+112 
-118 PERVHSEGWAV
+118 
-129 GPPCGEWFLPSRGA
+129 
-143 AEAER
+143 
-148 RRRPPPRP
+148 
-156 LVRVRGSADSA
+156 
-167 SRAPLRPARAAAM
+167 M

-188 RLRAFCP
+188 RLRALCP
-195 RLLPLLLRPPAAAA
+195 RLLPLLRPPAAAA
-209 ARPPAPASS
+209 AAARPPTPAR
-218 NIVYQIKFLT
+218 NIMYQIRFLT

-235 SVKEEPVS
+235 SVKEEPIS
-243 EIQTRQTRQFDW
+243 EIQTKQTWQFDW
-255 ALNRLDNSVRKTGR
+255 ALNKLDNSVRKTGR
-269 IPKTLLLKIYG
+269 IPKTLLLKIFH
-280 EMCKTGCP
+280 EICKSGCP
-288 GSNQILLLLRSC
+288 GSNQTLLLLRSC

-313 ELAHMI
+313 ELAHMM

-351 TDFLARM
+351 TEFLARM

-414 SGDMKSAE
+414 SGDLKSAE
-422 NILSVMRMAGVEPG
+422 NILSVMRTAGVEPG
-436 PDTYLSLLNMYAEK
+436 PDTYLSLLNVYAEK
-450 GDADSIKKTL
+450 GDADSIKKTVE
-460 QEVEKTEG
+460 EVEKTEG

-489 YIEDIKKHIRFE
+489 YIEDIKERIRFE

-517 HGFEDTSFH
+517 HGFEDISFH
-526 ILKSF
+526 ILKSL
-531 NHLSRDN
+531 NHLSRGN
-538 VDQGSFF
+538 MDQGSFF

-551 RDMPV
+551 RDMPM
-556 NKLKQFCSELKE
+556 NKLKQFCTELKE
-568 ANMHSAPLQ
+568 AKMHSAPLP

-585 TNKSALAIEVM
+585 ANKSALAIDVM
-596 KMMKEEC
+596 KMMKEEG

-615 VGFQKEK
+615 VAFQKEK
-622 NLKGIFE
+622 NLEGIFK

-636 LGVELNAETYTD
+636 LGVELDVETYTN
-648 YVFQNFADIETARA
+648 YVFQNFADTETARA
-662 QMKKNGCLFETVG
+662 QLKKNDCLFETVG

-683 EAAHGRLNNVFSLL
+683 EAAHGRLKNVLALL

-707 RQFRSNL
+707 RHFRNSL
-714 ILGFKSSDDVHLWSK
+714 VSGFKSSNDVYLWSK

-780 LKKMNIVIPTAHCS
+780 LKKMNIVIPTTHYS

-809 KDARLLS
+809 KDARLLP
-816 HKKILSTDNIPESAK
+816 HKKSLSTDIPESAK
-831 SDVSALEKKLEKCKA
+831 SDVSALEKKLEKRKA

-918 LDTGKYLALV
+918 LDTGKYIALV

-959 ASFSRILNA
+959 ASFFRILNA

-983 TIVNLGLAEAAVLHS
+983 TIVNLGLAETAVLHS
-998 PLIAVH
+998 PLITVH
-1004 LEKDDMPAAL
+1004 LEKDDMTAAL
-1014 EALINCYKKYGKV
+1014 EALMNCYKKYGKI
-1027 LQLHNV
+1027 LQLHNI
-1033 YCRLIEKGDT
+1033 YCKLIEKGDA
-1043 DLLQKVSDFISRE
+1043 DLLQKVSDFISSE

-1078 ARRVIETPGLRAHSA
+1078 ARKVIETPGLRAHSG
-1093 RLQWFAKKCI
+1093 RLQWFAKRCI
-1103 SNNKME
+1103 SSNQME
-1109 ALEHFVEL
+1109 TLEHLVEL

-1134 QLCEKNSDWK
+1134 QLCENNGDWR
-1144 KAEGVWTKIQE
+1144 KAEAVWTKIQE

-1164 LLLLAD
+1164 LALLAD

-1190 TRSLSVSNV
+1190 ARSLTASNV
-1199 EERKIRMLCR
+1199 EERKIKILCK
-1209 KNNAKAAYSIFLNM
+1209 KNNAKEAYDIFLKM
-1223 QGKNEFHHHSYSI
+1223 QGKNEFHHRSYDI
-1236 LINALL
+1236 LIKALL
-1242 TQDCLEEAM
+1242 IQNCLEEAI
-1251 EVKHI
+1251 EVKHV

-1288 AVLKGMLD
+1288 AVLKGVLD
-1296 SGLLPAR
+1296 SGLLPTR
-1303 RAVIALTQALAEK
+1303 PAVTALIQALAEK
-1316 GDLKNLQVLKNM
+1316 GDLKNLQALKNM
-1328 WEDIPKSVNVSTTLL
+1328 LEDVTKSIGLSASLI

-1351 TKNNDLA
+1351 TKNNDLD

-1366 LLIAGAQNPDQ
+1366 LLISGAQNPDQ
-1377 AVKSISYLLR
+1377 AVKNISYLLR

-1394 EQALET
+1394 EPALEK
-1400 FGVMAERL
+1400 FGVMAARL

-1428 DRVDDARSLIQRY
+1428 DRVDDARSLIQRC
-1441 GALIE
+1441 GALVE
-1446 KRTFVSFMARSAS
+1446 KRALVSFMARSAS

-1473 IPEQLNAEIAYHYLM
+1473 IPEHLDMEIAYRYLM
-1488 RCYELD
+1488 KCYELD
-1494 EDVAS
+1494 GDVAS

-1508 EKNIQLNELSLKS
+1508 AKNIQLHELSLKS
-1521 LATFLKKVGEPVP
+1521 LAVFLKKVGEPVP

-1541 FKFYVEKTRKA
+1541 FKFYVEQLRKR
-1552 RLEAS
+1552 RLETS

>member
-1 MAPLAPRRPRDF
+1 SRD
-13 LPRARAGGPDTSR
+13 T
-26 GTAEKGAQ
+26 
-34 SGTQL
+34 
-39 PGRAALGKSV
+39 V
-49 PPPRPARRS
+49 Y
-58 EARRAHPVLPS
+58 H
-69 ASGPLPAAFR
+69 
-79 WSNSGLAA
+79 
-87 DRPNPAPALR
+87 
-97 RRPCVEHPISGAGEG
+97 
-112 IRSTPL
+112 IR
-118 PERVHSEGWAV
+118 
-129 GPPCGEWFLPSRGA
+129 
-143 AEAER
+143 
-148 RRRPPPRP
+148 
-156 LVRVRGSADSA
+156 
-167 SRAPLRPARAAAM
+167 
-180 AALLSSAG
+180 
-188 RLRAFCP
+188 
-195 RLLPLLLRPPAAAA
+195 
-209 ARPPAPASS
+209 
-218 NIVYQIKFLT
+218 FLT
-228 VAPQQEG
+228 VATQEEG
-235 SVKEEPVS
+235 SVKEEPIS
-243 EIQTRQTRQFDW
+243 EIQNRRTWQFDW
-255 ALNRLDNSVRKTGR
+255 ALNKLDNSVRKTGR
-269 IPKTLLLKIYG
+269 IPKTLLLKIFN
-280 EMCKTGCP
+280 EVCKTGYP
-288 GSNQILLLLRSC
+288 GSNQTLLLLRSC

-319 WDKMKELGAV
+319 WDKMKEMGAV

-351 TDFLARM
+351 MEFLTRM

-386 SKILGFMKNKDL
+386 SKILGFMKSKDL

-436 PDTYLSLLNMYAEK
+436 PDTYLSLLNVYAEK

-460 QEVEKTEG
+460 EEIEKTEG

-489 YIEDIKKHIRFE
+489 YIEDIKERIRFD

-517 HGFEDTSFH
+517 HGFEDISFH

-538 VDQGSFF
+538 TDHGSFF

-551 RDMPV
+551 RDMPL
-556 NKLKQFCSELKE
+556 NKLKQFCNELKE
-568 ANMHSAPLQ
+568 EKMHSAPLQ

-596 KMMKEEC
+596 KMMKEEG
-603 LPLRPHYSWPLL
+603 LPLRPHYFWPLL

-629 VLKVMHE
+629 VLKLMHE
-636 LGVELNAETYTD
+636 LGVELDTETYTD
-648 YVFQNFADIETARA
+648 YVFKNFADSEAARA
-662 QMKKNGCLFETVG
+662 QLKKNDCLFESVG

-683 EAAHGRLNNVFSLL
+683 EAAHGRLNNVLSLL

-707 RQFRSNL
+707 RQFRNSL
-714 ILGFKSSDDVHLWSK
+714 IWGFKSSNDVHLWSK

-780 LKKMNIVIPTAHCS
+780 LKKMNIVIPTTHYS

-809 KDARLLS
+809 KDARLLF
-816 HKKILSTDNIPESAK
+816 HKKSLSADNIPESAK
-831 SDVSALEKKLEKCKA
+831 SDVSALEKKLEKRKA

-904 NLKEKVFPKNSPVA
+904 NLKEKVFPKSSPVA
-918 LDTGKYLALV
+918 LDTGKYVALV

-952 PISDRTV
+952 PISGRTV
-959 ASFSRILNA
+959 ASFFRILNA

-983 TIVNLGLAEAAVLHS
+983 TIVNLGLAETPVLHS
-998 PLIAVH
+998 PLITVH

-1014 EALINCYKKYGKV
+1014 EALINCYKKYGKI
-1027 LQLHNV
+1027 LQLHNI
-1033 YCRLIEKGDT
+1033 YCRLIEKGDA

-1078 ARRVIETPGLRAHSA
+1078 ARKVIETPGLRAHSG
-1093 RLQWFAKKCI
+1093 RLQWFARKCI
-1103 SNNKME
+1103 SSNQME
-1109 ALEHFVEL
+1109 TLEHLVEL

-1127 EMYYYLL
+1127 EMYYHLL
-1134 QLCEKNSDWK
+1134 QLCKNNGDWE
-1144 KAEGVWTKIQE
+1144 KAEVIWTKIQE

-1164 LLLLAD
+1164 LSLLAD

-1190 TRSLSVSNV
+1190 TRSLSASNV
-1199 EERKIRMLCR
+1199 EERKIRMLCK
-1209 KNNAKAAYSIFLNM
+1209 KNNAKEAYNIFLKM
-1223 QGKNEFHHHSYSI
+1223 QEKSEFQYNSYST
-1236 LINALL
+1236 LIKALL
-1242 TQDCLEEAM
+1242 TQNCLEEAI
-1251 EVKHI
+1251 EVKRI

-1279 RRDYLKDAM
+1279 RRDYLKDAV
-1288 AVLKGMLD
+1288 AVLKEVLD
-1296 SGLLPAR
+1296 NGLLPTR
-1303 RAVIALTQALAEK
+1303 PAVTALTQTLAEK
-1316 GDLKNLQVLKNM
+1316 GDLKNLQALKNM
-1328 WEDIPKSVNVSTTLL
+1328 LEGVTKSVGVSASLI
-1343 ANAIALAH
+1343 ANAVALAH
-1351 TKNNDLA
+1351 IKNNDLD

-1366 LLIAGAQNPDQ
+1366 LLISGAQNPDQ
-1377 AVKSISYLLR
+1377 AVRNISYLLR

-1394 EQALET
+1394 ETALEK

-1428 DRVDDARSLIQRY
+1428 NRVDDARSLIQRC
-1441 GALIE
+1441 GAIVE
-1446 KRTFVSFMARSAS
+1446 QKRTLGSFMARSAS
-1459 KPGQAKKIETLLEL
+1459 KPGQAKNIETLLEL
-1473 IPEQLNAEIAYHYLM
+1473 IPEHLDVEIAYRYLM

-1494 EDVAS
+1494 GDVAS
-1499 VKAVYEKTK
+1499 VKALYAKTK
-1508 EKNIQLNELSLKS
+1508 AENIQLHELSLKS
-1521 LATFLKKVGEPVP
+1521 LAVFLKKVGEPVP

-1541 FKFYVEKTRKA
+1541 FKFYVEKWRKR
-1552 RLEAS
+1552 RLAAS

>member
-1 MAPLAPRRPRDF
+1 
-13 LPRARAGGPDTSR
+13 SR
-26 GTAEKGAQ
+26 NFMYQ
-34 SGTQL
+34 
-39 PGRAALGKSV
+39 
-49 PPPRPARRS
+49 
-58 EARRAHPVLPS
+58 
-69 ASGPLPAAFR
+69 
-79 WSNSGLAA
+79 
-87 DRPNPAPALR
+87 
-97 RRPCVEHPISGAGEG
+97 
-112 IRSTPL
+112 
-118 PERVHSEGWAV
+118 
-129 GPPCGEWFLPSRGA
+129 
-143 AEAER
+143 
-148 RRRPPPRP
+148 
-156 LVRVRGSADSA
+156 VR
-167 SRAPLRPARAAAM
+167 
-180 AALLSSAG
+180 
-188 RLRAFCP
+188 
-195 RLLPLLLRPPAAAA
+195 
-209 ARPPAPASS
+209 
-218 NIVYQIKFLT
+218 FLT

-235 SVKEEPVS
+235 RVKEEQSS
-243 EIQTRQTRQFDW
+243 EIQTRRTWQFDW
-255 ALNRLDNSVRKTGR
+255 ALNKLDNSVRKTGR
-269 IPKTLLLKIYG
+269 IPKTLLLKIFR
-280 EMCKTGCP
+280 EICKSECP
-288 GSNQILLLLRSC
+288 GSNQTLLLLRSC
-300 GALLPEVLSPERT
+300 GSLLPEVLAPERT

-351 TDFLARM
+351 TEFLARM

-386 SKILGFMKNKDL
+386 SQILGFMKNKDL

-436 PDTYLSLLNMYAEK
+436 PDTYLSLLNVYAEK
-450 GDADSIKKTL
+450 GDVDSIKKTL
-460 QEVEKTEG
+460 EEIEKTEG

-473 ILMQVI
+473 VLMQVI

-489 YIEDIKKHIRFE
+489 YIDDIKERIRFE
-501 RELIPDAMNL
+501 RDLIPDAMNL

-517 HGFEDTSFH
+517 HGFEDISFR

-531 NHLSRDN
+531 NNFSRDN

-551 RDMPV
+551 SDTPV
-556 NKLKQFCSELKE
+556 NKLKQYCSELKE
-568 ANMHSAPLQ
+568 AKMHSAPLP

-585 TNKSALAIEVM
+585 ANRSALAIDVM
-596 KMMKEEC
+596 KMMKKEG
-603 LPLRPHYSWPLL
+603 LPLRPHYCWPLL
-615 VGFQKEK
+615 VTYQKEE
-622 NLKGIFE
+622 NLKDMFE

-636 LGVELNAETYTD
+636 LGVELDAETYTD
-648 YVFQNFADIETARA
+648 YVFPNFADCETARA
-662 QMKKNGCLFETVG
+662 QLKKNDCLFETVG
-675 LSVAEIRY
+675 LSAAEIRY
-683 EAAHGRLNNVFSLL
+683 EAAHGRLNSVVSLL
-697 SSASTPPIDI
+697 SSPSTPPIDN
-707 RQFRSNL
+707 RQFRNSL
-714 ILGFKSSDDVHLWSK
+714 ILGFKSSNDVHLWSK

-780 LKKMNIVIPTAHCS
+780 LKKMNIVIPTTLYS

-799 LDSSQVPELI
+799 LESSQVPELI

-816 HKKILSTDNIPESAK
+816 HKKTLSTDNIPESAK
-831 SDVSALEKKLEKCKA
+831 SDVSALENKLEKRKA

-904 NLKEKVFPKNSPVA
+904 NLKEKVFPQNSPVA
-918 LDTGKYLALV
+918 LDTGKYVALV
-928 EVLGKHGRL
+928 EVLVKHGRL

-959 ASFSRILNA
+959 ASLFRILNA
-968 AAMRGEVETVNRLHE
+968 AATRGEVETVNRLHE
-983 TIVNLGLAEAAVLHS
+983 TIVNLQLAETAVLHS
-998 PLIAVH
+998 PLITVH

-1014 EALINCYKKYGKV
+1014 EALINCYKKYGKI
-1027 LQLHNV
+1027 LQVHNI
-1033 YCRLIEKGDT
+1033 YCKLIEKGDA

-1078 ARRVIETPGLRAHSA
+1078 ARKVIETPGFRAHSG

-1103 SNNKME
+1103 SSNQME
-1109 ALEHFVEL
+1109 ALEQLVEL

-1134 QLCEKNSDWK
+1134 QLCENNNDWR
-1144 KAEGVWTKIQE
+1144 KAEAVWTKMQE

-1164 LLLLAD
+1164 LTLLAD

-1175 GQVVPFEVPKVRHED
+1175 DQVVPFEIPKVRCED
-1190 TRSLSVSNV
+1190 TRSSDVPNG
-1199 EERKIRMLCR
+1199 EERKIRMLCK
-1209 KNNAKAAYSIFLNM
+1209 KNNAKEAYNIFLKM
-1223 QGKNEFHHHSYSI
+1223 QGKEDFHSRSYDT
-1236 LINALL
+1236 LIKALL
-1242 TQDCLEEAM
+1242 TQDCLEEAIK
-1251 EVKHI
+1251 VKHI

-1279 RRDYLKDAM
+1279 RRDYLKDAL
-1288 AVLKGMLD
+1288 AVLKGVLD
-1296 SGLLPAR
+1296 NGLLPSR
-1303 RAVIALTQALAEK
+1303 PAVNALAQSLAEK
-1316 GDLKNLQVLKNM
+1316 GDVKNLQALKNM
-1328 WEDIPKSVNVSTTLL
+1328 VEDITKSIGVSASLI

-1351 TKNNDLA
+1351 TKNNDLD

-1366 LLIAGAQNPDQ
+1366 LLISGAQDPDQ
-1377 AVKSISYLLR
+1377 AVRNISYLLR
-1387 KVSEEGL
+1387 RVSEEGL
-1394 EQALET
+1394 ETALEK

-1428 DRVDDARSLIQRY
+1428 GRVDDARSLLQRC
-1441 GALIE
+1441 GALVEE
-1446 KRTFVSFMARSAS
+1446 KRTLVSFMARSSS
-1459 KPGQAKKIETLLEL
+1459 KPGQAKKIETLIEL
-1473 IPEQLNAEIAYHYLM
+1473 IPEHLDMELAYRYLM
-1488 RCYELD
+1488 RCYEMD
-1494 EDVAS
+1494 GDVAS

-1508 EKNIQLNELSLKS
+1508 AKNIQLHELSLKS
-1521 LATFLKKVGEPVP
+1521 LAAFLKKAGEPVP
-1534 FTEPPET
+1534 FPEPPET
-1541 FKFYVEKTRKA
+1541 FKFYVEKWRKR

>member
-1 MAPLAPRRPRDF
+1 MVRPRHM
-13 LPRARAGGPDTSR
+13 GP
-26 GTAEKGAQ
+26 AAAQ
-34 SGTQL
+34 RR
-39 PGRAALGKSV
+39 RAAHVL
-49 PPPRPARRS
+49 
-58 EARRAHPVLPS
+58 RAV
-69 ASGPLPAAFR
+69 
-79 WSNSGLAA
+79 
-87 DRPNPAPALR
+87 
-97 RRPCVEHPISGAGEG
+97 
-112 IRSTPL
+112 
-118 PERVHSEGWAV
+118 
-129 GPPCGEWFLPSRGA
+129 
-143 AEAER
+143 
-148 RRRPPPRP
+148 
-156 LVRVRGSADSA
+156 
-167 SRAPLRPARAAAM
+167 M

-188 RLRAFCP
+188 RLRALRP
-195 RLLPLLLRPPAAAA
+195 RLPPLLPPLLRPPAA
-209 ARPPAPASS
+209 PAPPPGPASRS
-218 NIVYQIKFLT
+218 ILNQIRFLT
-228 VAPQQEG
+228 LAPQEEG

-243 EIQTRQTRQFDW
+243 EVRTRTTWQFDW
-255 ALNRLDNSVRKTGR
+255 ALNKVDNSVRKTGR
-269 IPKTLLLKIYG
+269 IPKALLLKIFQ
-280 EMCKTGCP
+280 EISKAGCP
-288 GSNQILLLLRSC
+288 GSNQTLLLLQSC
-300 GALLPEVLSPERT
+300 GAVLPEVLSPERT

-329 YDTSHYNALLKVYL
+329 YDTSHYNALLKAYI

-351 TDFLARM
+351 TEFLARM

-386 SKILGFMKNKDL
+386 SKILGFMKSKDL

-422 NILSVMRMAGVEPG
+422 NILSVMRRAGVEPG
-436 PDTYLSLLNMYAEK
+436 ADTYLSLLNVYAEK
-450 GDADSIKKTL
+450 GDADSIKKVL
-460 QEVEKTEG
+460 EQVEKTEG

-489 YIEDIKKHIRFE
+489 HIEDIKGRIRFE
-501 RELIPDAMNL
+501 RELIPDVMNL

-517 HGFEDTSFH
+517 HGFEDISFS
-526 ILKSF
+526 ILKSLS
-531 NHLSRDN
+531 HLSRDDL
-538 VDQGSFF
+538 DQGSFF

-551 RDMPV
+551 RDLPL
-556 NKLKQFCSELKE
+556 NKLKQYCNELKE
-568 ANMHSAPLQ
+568 AKMHSAPLQ

-585 TNKSALAIEVM
+585 ANRSALAIDVM
-596 KMMKEEC
+596 KMMKEEG
-603 LPLRPHYSWPLL
+603 LPLRPHYCWPLL
-615 VGFQKEK
+615 VAYQKEN

-629 VLKVMHE
+629 VLKVMHK
-636 LGVELNAETYTD
+636 LGVDLDAETYTD
-648 YVFQNFADIETARA
+648 YVFKNFADTKTAHA
-662 QMKKNGCLFETVG
+662 QLKENGCLFESAG
-675 LSVAEIRY
+675 LYIAELRS
-683 EAAHGRLNNVFSLL
+683 EALQGRLDNVLSIM
-697 SSASTPPIDI
+697 SSANTPAIDC
-707 RQFRSNL
+707 RLFRNSL

-780 LKKMNIVIPTAHCS
+780 LKKMNIVIPATHYS

-809 KDARLLS
+809 KDARLLC
-816 HKKILSTDNIPESAK
+816 HKKSLPTDNIPESAK
-831 SDVSALEKKLEKCKA
+831 SDVSALEKKLEMRKA

-894 CRHDNVEEAM
+894 CRHDNVDEAM

-918 LDTGKYLALV
+918 LDSGKYIALV
-928 EVLGKHGRL
+928 EVLEKHGRL

-952 PISDRTV
+952 PISGRTV
-959 ASFSRILNA
+959 ASFLRILNA
-968 AAMRGEVETVNRLHE
+968 AAMRGDVETVSRLHE
-983 TIVNLGLAEAAVLHS
+983 TIANLGLVQTAALHS
-998 PLIAVH
+998 PLITVH

-1014 EALINCYKKYGKV
+1014 EALISCYKKYGKI
-1027 LQLHNV
+1027 LQLHNI
-1033 YCRLIEKGDT
+1033 YCKLVEKGDA
-1043 DLLQKVSDFISRE
+1043 DLLQKVSDFVSRE

-1078 ARRVIETPGLRAHSA
+1078 ARKVIETPGLRAHSG
-1093 RLQWFAKKCI
+1093 RLQWFAKRCI
-1103 SNNKME
+1103 LNKQLE
-1109 ALEHFVEL
+1109 ALEQLVEL

-1127 EMYYYLL
+1127 EMYYHLL
-1134 QLCEKNSDWK
+1134 QLYDSKKDWG
-1144 KAEGVWTKIQE
+1144 KAEAIWTKIQE
-1155 ENVVPREKT
+1155 ENIVPREKT
-1164 LLLLAD
+1164 LILLAD
-1170 ILEKN
+1170 IFEKN
-1175 GQVVPFEVPKVRHED
+1175 GQTVPFEVPKVRPEGS
-1190 TRSLSVSNV
+1190 RNAAIV
-1199 EERKIRMLCR
+1199 EEMKIRMLC
-1209 KNNAKAAYSIFLNM
+1209 KKSKAQEAYNIFRRM
-1223 QGKNEFHHHSYSI
+1223 QEKDESPYRCCDV
-1236 LINALL
+1236 LIKALL
-1242 TQDCLEEAM
+1242 AQNCLDEALD
-1251 EVKHI
+1251 VKRI

-1279 RRDYLKDAM
+1279 RRDYLKDAL

-1296 SGLLPAR
+1296 SGVLPTR
-1303 RAVIALTQALAEK
+1303 PAVTALIQALAEK
-1316 GDLKNLQVLKNM
+1316 GDIKNLQVLEN
-1328 WEDIPKSVNVSTTLL
+1328 ILGGVTKSIGLSDSLMP
-1343 ANAIALAH
+1343 NAIALAH
-1351 TKNNDLA
+1351 TKSNDLD
-1358 AAVEYLEP
+1358 AAVKYLEP
-1366 LLIAGAQNPDQ
+1366 LLISGAQNPDQ
-1377 AVKSISYLLR
+1377 TVRNISYLLR

-1394 EQALET
+1394 EPALEK
-1400 FGVMAERL
+1400 FGAMAEQL

-1417 VTDLFLQYVSA
+1417 VTDLFLQYVTA
-1428 DRVDDARSLIQRY
+1428 DRVDDARSLIQRWD
-1441 GALIE
+1441 AIVQE
-1446 KRTFVSFMARSAS
+1446 KRTLGRFMARAAS
-1459 KPGQAKKIETLLEL
+1459 KPGQAKRIETLLEL
-1473 IPEQLNAEIAYHYLM
+1473 IPEHLDLVVAYRYLL

-1494 EDVAS
+1494 GDVAS
-1499 VKAVYEKTK
+1499 VKATYEKTK
-1508 EKNIQLNELSLKS
+1508 AKNIELHEISLKS

-1541 FKFYVEKTRKA
+1541 FKFYVEKWKNRK
-1552 RLEAS
+1552 LEAS

>member
-1 MAPLAPRRPRDF
+1 M
-13 LPRARAGGPDTSR
+13 
-26 GTAEKGAQ
+26 
-34 SGTQL
+34 
-39 PGRAALGKSV
+39 
-49 PPPRPARRS
+49 
-58 EARRAHPVLPS
+58 
-69 ASGPLPAAFR
+69 
-79 WSNSGLAA
+79 
-87 DRPNPAPALR
+87 
-97 RRPCVEHPISGAGEG
+97 
-112 IRSTPL
+112 
-118 PERVHSEGWAV
+118 
-129 GPPCGEWFLPSRGA
+129 
-143 AEAER
+143 
-148 RRRPPPRP
+148 
-156 LVRVRGSADSA
+156 
-167 SRAPLRPARAAAM
+167 
-180 AALLSSAG
+180 
-188 RLRAFCP
+188 
-195 RLLPLLLRPPAAAA
+195 
-209 ARPPAPASS
+209 
-218 NIVYQIKFLT
+218 YQIRFLT
-228 VAPQQEG
+228 VAPQQAG
-235 SVKEEPVS
+235 SVKEEPIS
-243 EIQTRQTRQFDW
+243 EIQTARPWQFDW
-255 ALNRLDNSVRKTGR
+255 ALNKLDNSVRKTGR
-269 IPKTLLLKIYG
+269 IRKTLLLKVFHEI
-280 EMCKTGCP
+280 CKAGCP

-300 GALLPEVLSPERT
+300 GTLLPEVLSPERT

-351 TDFLARM
+351 TEFLARM

-386 SKILGFMKNKDL
+386 SKILGYMKSKDL

-414 SGDMKSAE
+414 SGDVKSAE

-436 PDTYLSLLNMYAEK
+436 PDTYLSLLNVYAEK
-450 GDADSIKKTL
+450 GDADNIKKTIE
-460 QEVEKTEG
+460 EVEKTEG
-468 YLMDR
+468 YVMDR

-489 YIEDIKKHIRFE
+489 YIEDIKERIRFE
-501 RELIPDAMNL
+501 KELIPDAMNL
-511 CLTLIT
+511 CLTLVT
-517 HGFEDTSFH
+517 HGFEDTGFR
-526 ILKSF
+526 ILKSL
-531 NHLSRDN
+531 NPSSRGN

-556 NKLKQFCSELKE
+556 NKLKQFCTELKE
-568 ANMHSAPLQ
+568 AKMHSAPLQ

-585 TNKSALAIEVM
+585 TNKSALAIDVM
-596 KMMKEEC
+596 KIMKEEG

-615 VGFQKEK
+615 VAFQKEK
-622 NLKGIFE
+622 NLKGIFA

-636 LGVELNAETYTD
+636 LGVELDVETYTN
-648 YVFQNFADIETARA
+648 YVFKNFADSETARA
-662 QMKKNGCLFETVG
+662 QLKKNDCLFETVG
-675 LSVAEIRY
+675 FSVAEIRY
-683 EAAHGRLNNVFSLL
+683 EAAHGRLNNVLALL

-707 RQFRSNL
+707 HHFRNSL
-714 ILGFKSSDDVHLWSK
+714 VLGFKSSDDVYLWSK

-780 LKKMNIVIPTAHCS
+780 LKKMNIVIPTTYYN

-809 KDARLLS
+809 KDARLLP
-816 HKKILSTDNIPESAK
+816 HKKSLSTDNIPESAK
-831 SDVSALEKKLEKCKA
+831 SDVSALEKKLEMRIS

-918 LDTGKYLALV
+918 LDTGKYIALV

-959 ASFSRILNA
+959 ASFLRILNA

-983 TIVNLGLAEAAVLHS
+983 TIVNLGLAETAVLHS
-998 PLIAVH
+998 PLITVH
-1004 LEKDDMPAAL
+1004 LEKDDMTAAL
-1014 EALINCYKKYGKV
+1014 EALMNCYKKYGKV
-1027 LQLHNV
+1027 LQLHNI
-1033 YCRLIEKGDT
+1033 YCRLIEKGDA
-1043 DLLQKVSDFISRE
+1043 DLLQKVSDFISSE

-1069 FLQTGKYKE
+1069 FLQTEKYKE
-1078 ARRVIETPGLRAHSA
+1078 ARKVIETPGLRAHSG

-1103 SNNKME
+1103 SSNQME
-1109 ALEHFVEL
+1109 TLEHLVEL

-1127 EMYYYLL
+1127 EMYYFLL
-1134 QLCEKNSDWK
+1134 QLCENNGDWR
-1144 KAEGVWTKIQE
+1144 KAEAVWTKIQE

-1164 LLLLAD
+1164 LALLAD

-1190 TRSLSVSNV
+1190 SESLTASNV
-1199 EERKIRMLCR
+1199 EERRIRLLCS
-1209 KNNAKAAYSIFLNM
+1209 KNNAKEAYNIFLKM
-1223 QGKNEFHHHSYSI
+1223 QGKNEFHHRSYDI
-1236 LINALL
+1236 LIKALL
-1242 TQDCLEEAM
+1242 MQNCLEEAI
-1251 EVKHI
+1251 EVKHA

-1288 AVLKGMLD
+1288 AVLKGILD
-1296 SGLLPAR
+1296 SSLLPTR
-1303 RAVIALTQALAEK
+1303 PAVTALIQALAEK
-1316 GDLKNLQVLKNM
+1316 GDLRNLQALKNM
-1328 WEDIPKSVNVSTTLL
+1328 LEDNTKLIGVSASLI

-1351 TKNNDLA
+1351 TKNNDLD

-1366 LLIAGAQNPDQ
+1366 LLISGAQNPDQ
-1377 AVKSISYLLR
+1377 AVKNISYLLR

-1394 EQALET
+1394 EPAFEK

-1408 ASQFGIYRP
+1408 ASQFGIYGP

-1428 DRVDDARSLIQRY
+1428 DRVDDARSLIQRC
-1441 GALIE
+1441 GASVE
-1446 KRTFVSFMARSAS
+1446 KRALVRFMARSAS
-1459 KPGQAKKIETLLEL
+1459 KPGQAKKIESLLEL
-1473 IPEQLNAEIAYHYLM
+1473 IPEHLDMEIAYHYLM

-1494 EDVAS
+1494 GDVAS
-1499 VKAVYEKTK
+1499 VKAVYEKIK
-1508 EKNIQLNELSLKS
+1508 AKNIQLPELSLKS
-1521 LATFLKKVGEPVP
+1521 LAVFLKKVGEPVP

-1541 FKFYVEKTRKA
+1541 FKFYTEQLRK
-1552 RLEAS
+1552 RRFETS